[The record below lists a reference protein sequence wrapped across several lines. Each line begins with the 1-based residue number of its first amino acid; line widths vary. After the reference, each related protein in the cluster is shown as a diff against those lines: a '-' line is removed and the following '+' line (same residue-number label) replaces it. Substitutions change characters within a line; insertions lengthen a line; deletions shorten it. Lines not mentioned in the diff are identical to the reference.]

1 MLKVQKTS
9 FLTYFIIFIMK
20 KLSLLTLF
28 TLFISFNIHA
38 VELFDN
44 TPFDAEIKGLVIDYE
59 TDSPLEYAT
68 VSLFRL
74 QDSTLVSGVIT
85 DMQGAFSLKT
95 IPGKYYVLI
104 QFMGYKDEVI
114 NVTINNPRELIN
126 LGKIIMKPDSALLDE
141 VEIVAE
147 KSTMSMTL
155 DKRVFNVGKDVSSTA
170 GNAIE
175 VLDNIPSVNVDVE
188 GNVSLRG
195 DSGVQILVDGKVSG
209 LAGTSTQDA
218 LRSLQADMIEKIEVV
233 TNPSVRYD
241 AEGTAGII
249 NIVLKKDK
257 RKGFNASVDLRG
269 GFPVQWGEKF
279 FKEDFPFQTG
289 LGASFNYR
297 FKKFNVFAN
306 YNFNY
311 RDDISDGY
319 TITEYYEDVL
329 FDPILGNHDDAEQIT
344 EQYTYRNRNR
354 KGHNIR
360 GGFDYYFTDNDIL
373 TFSTMY
379 RQSKGHNTPAVTYID
394 NFPFEGLQNFSKRT
408 EDWFNDRPMMEYTL
422 SYDKYFGSKDNS
434 LKASVRYFQNSDTE
448 WSDIVDAEFL
458 TEEDLNNNN
467 PFSSIKQ
474 TTHTQ
479 ENQQNLQATIDF
491 VHHYGLSTVE
501 LGGKYT
507 GRWINNNMMVT
518 ENDSILTDYTHD
530 FDYNQQ
536 VAALYG
542 SYGREFGR
550 FSGQVGLRGEFTL
563 IDTYLKGANPSQ
575 GGNQQ
580 YFDIFPTGHL
590 NYSLT
595 EIDQI
600 QASYARRIRRP
611 WYGQM
616 APFHSFNDDRN
627 IRTGNPDLKP
637 IYTDS
642 YEMSY
647 LRFWDKGNINFTVYY
662 RHSTDVIRNFTTVIG
677 DVSYSRPENFG
688 ISDDYGIELVGSL
701 DIFKWWNLNGS
712 INFFKSNTVGDWN
725 DRHYT
730 TDSYNTFARLV
741 AKFRVK
747 NVCDFQITGRY
758 MGPREE
764 PLGYRDANYW
774 CDFAAS
780 RDVFNKNATIS
791 LNIRDV
797 FGSRQNGGESW
808 GDNFWQYSESTW
820 STTSV
825 TLNFNYRI
833 NQQQKKRMP
842 SNGDGGGDAYES
854 GEGMEY

>member
-1 MLKVQKTS
+1 
-9 FLTYFIIFIMK
+9 MK
-20 KLSLLTLF
+20 KITSLFLFVTL
-28 TLFISFNIHA
+28 LISSYNVFANETMSH
-38 VELFDN
+38 VE
-44 TPFDAEIKGLVIDYE
+44 PEIKGKVIDIE
-59 TDSPLEYAT
+59 TDEPLEYAT
-68 VSLFRL
+68 VSLFNSS
-74 QDSTLVSGVIT
+74 DSTLVTGVIT
-85 DMQGAFSLKT
+85 DMKGVFSLKAK
-95 IPGKYYVLI
+95 PGKYYIVV
-104 QFMGYKDEVI
+104 QFIGYESK
-114 NVTINNPRELIN
+114 TISIN
-126 LGKIIMKPDSALLDE
+126 LKDHISLGDIVMRPDSKLLEE
-141 VEIVAE
+141 VEVVAE

-209 LAGTSTQDA
+209 LAGVSTQDA
-218 LRSLQADMIEKIEVV
+218 LRSLQADMIERVEVV

-279 FKEDFPFQTG
+279 IKEDFPFQTG
-289 LGASFNYR
+289 LGASLNYR

-319 TITEYYEDVL
+319 NKTEYYGDEYGY
-329 FDPILGNHDDAEQIT
+329 DPLLENHDDAMQIT
-344 EQYTYRNRNR
+344 EQFTYRNRNR
-354 KGHNIR
+354 KGHNLR

-379 RQSKGHNTPAVTYID
+379 RQSKGHNTPSVTYID
-394 NFPFEGLQNFSKRT
+394 NFPFEGLQNFSRRT
-408 EDWFNDRPMMEYTL
+408 ENWFNDRPMMEYTL
-422 SYDKYFGSKDNS
+422 SYDKYFGSKENS
-434 LKASVRYFQNSDTE
+434 LKASVRYFSNSDTE

-458 TEEDLNNNN
+458 TEDDMNNNR
-467 PFSSIKQ
+467 PFFSVDQ
-474 TTHTQ
+474 YTHTQ
-479 ENQQNLQATIDF
+479 ENQQNLQATVDF
-491 VHHYGLSTVE
+491 IHHYGFSVVE

-507 GRWINNNMMVT
+507 GRWINNNVLVE
-518 ENDSILTDYTHD
+518 ENDSILQDYTHD
-530 FDYNQQ
+530 FNYNQQ
-536 VAALYG
+536 VAALYAI
-542 SYGREFGR
+542 YGREFGR
-550 FSGQVGLRGEFTL
+550 FSGQIGVRSEFTL
-563 IDTYLKGANPSQ
+563 IDTYLKDENQ
-575 GGNQQ
+575 RNNQQ
-580 YFDIFPTGHL
+580 YLDVFPTGHL

-595 EIDQI
+595 EVDQV

-616 APFHSFNDDRN
+616 APFSSFNDDRN
-627 IRTGNPDLKP
+627 IRKGNPALRP

-647 LRFWDKGNINFTVYY
+647 LRFWEKGNVNFTAYY
-662 RHSTDVIRNFTTVIG
+662 RHSTDVIRHFTTVIG
-677 DVSYSRPENFG
+677 DVAYSRPENFG
-688 ISDDYGIELVGSL
+688 TSDDYGLELVGSL
-701 DIFKWWNLNGS
+701 DIFKWWNINGS

-725 DRHYT
+725 GKHYT

-747 NVCDFQITGRY
+747 KVCDFQITGRY

-780 RDVFNKNATIS
+780 RDVFDKNATIS

-797 FGSRQNGGESW
+797 FGSRQHGGESW

-833 NQQQKKRMP
+833 NQQQKRRMP
-842 SNGDGGGDAYES
+842 GNGGES
-854 GEGMEY
+854 FEGGEGMEMEY

>member
-1 MLKVQKTS
+1 
-9 FLTYFIIFIMK
+9 MK
-20 KLSLLTLF
+20 KLSLVLIL
-28 TLFISFNIHA
+28 LISFILPINIVA
-38 VELFDN
+38 SE
-44 TPFDAEIKGLVIDYE
+44 TGTMSEGGEIKGKVIDTE
-59 TDSPLEYAT
+59 TDEPLEYAT
-68 VSLFRL
+68 VSLFHS
-74 QDSTLVSGVIT
+74 QDSTLVTGVIT
-85 DMQGAFSLKT
+85 DSKGLFSLKAK
-95 IPGKYYVLI
+95 PGKYYVVV
-104 QFMGYKDEVI
+104 QFMGYKDKTL
-114 NVTINNPRELIN
+114 NVNIKDNKTVVS
-126 LGKIIMKPDSALLDE
+126 LGEILMNTDAALLDE

-175 VLDNIPSVNVDVE
+175 VLDNIPSVNVDVD

-218 LRSLQADMIEKIEVV
+218 LRSLQADMIERIEVV

-269 GFPVQWGEKF
+269 GFPVKWGEKF
-279 FKEDFPFQTG
+279 FKENFPFQTG
-289 LGASFNYR
+289 IGASLNYR

-311 RDDISDGY
+311 RDDISEGY
-319 TITEYYEDVL
+319 SITEYYGGL
-329 FDPILGNHDDAEQIT
+329 IYDPILANHDDAEQIT
-344 EQYTYRNRNR
+344 EQLTYRNRNR

-360 GGFDYYFTDNDIL
+360 GGFDYYFTDDDIL
-373 TFSTMY
+373 TFSAMY
-379 RQSKGHNTPAVTYID
+379 RQSDGHNTPAVTYID
-394 NFPFEGLQNFSKRT
+394 KFPFQGINNYSLRT
-408 EDWFNDRPMMEYTL
+408 EDWFNERPMMEYTL

-434 LKASVRYFQNSDTE
+434 LKASVRYFTNSDTE

-467 PFSSIKQ
+467 PFYSINQ
-474 TTHTQ
+474 HTYAQ
-479 ENQQNLQATIDF
+479 ENQQNLQATVDY
-491 VHHYGLSTVE
+491 VRHYGLSVIE
-501 LGGKYT
+501 FGGKYT

-518 ENDSILTDYTHD
+518 ENDSILEDYTHD

-563 IDTYLKGANPSQ
+563 IDTYLTGTNS
-575 GGNQQ
+575 GSNQR
-580 YFDIFPTGHL
+580 YLNVFPTGHL

-595 EIDQI
+595 EVDQI

-616 APFHSFNDDRN
+616 APFSSFNDDRN

-637 IYTDS
+637 IFTDS
-642 YEMSY
+642 YEFSY
-647 LRFWDKGNINFTVYY
+647 LRFWERGNINFTAYY
-662 RHSTDVIRNFTTVIG
+662 RHSTDVIRNFTTVVG
-677 DVSYSRPENFG
+677 DISISRPENFG

-701 DIFKWWNLNGS
+701 DIFRWWNVNGS

-725 DRHYT
+725 GRHYT
-730 TDSYNTFARLV
+730 TDSYNTFARIV
-741 AKFRVK
+741 TKFRLK
-747 NVCDFQITGRY
+747 NICDFQISGRY

-764 PLGYRDANYW
+764 PLGYREANYW

-797 FGSRQNGGESW
+797 FGSRQHGGESW
-808 GDNFWQYSESTW
+808 GDNFWQYSESSW

-833 NQQQKKRMP
+833 NQQQNNKRRMQQ
-842 SNGDGGGDAYES
+842 NGGDSYES
-854 GEGMEY
+854 EGGEMEY

>member
-1 MLKVQKTS
+1 
-9 FLTYFIIFIMK
+9 MK
-20 KLSLLTLF
+20 KLSLVLIL
-28 TLFISFNIHA
+28 LISFILPINIVA
-38 VELFDN
+38 SE
-44 TPFDAEIKGLVIDYE
+44 TGTMSEGGEIKGKVIDTE
-59 TDSPLEYAT
+59 TDEPLEYAT
-68 VSLFRL
+68 VSLFHS
-74 QDSTLVSGVIT
+74 QDSTLVTGVIT
-85 DMQGAFSLKT
+85 DSKGLFSLKAK
-95 IPGKYYVLI
+95 PGKYYVVV
-104 QFMGYKDEVI
+104 QFMGYKDKTL
-114 NVTINNPRELIN
+114 NVNIKDNKTVVS
-126 LGKIIMKPDSALLDE
+126 LGEILMNTDAALLDE

-175 VLDNIPSVNVDVE
+175 VLDNIPSVNVDVD

-218 LRSLQADMIEKIEVV
+218 LRSLQADMIERIEVV

-289 LGASFNYR
+289 IGASLNYR

-311 RDDISDGY
+311 RDDISEGY
-319 TITEYYEDVL
+319 SITEYYGDL
-329 FDPILGNHDDAEQIT
+329 IYDPILGNHDDAEQIT
-344 EQYTYRNRNR
+344 EQLTYRNRNR
-354 KGHNIR
+354 KGHNLR
-360 GGFDYYFTDNDIL
+360 GGFDYYFTDDDIL
-373 TFSTMY
+373 TFSAMY
-379 RQSKGHNTPAVTYID
+379 RQSDGHNTPAVTYID
-394 NFPFEGLQNFSKRT
+394 KFPFQGINNYSLRT
-408 EDWFNDRPMMEYTL
+408 EDWFNERPMMEYTL

-434 LKASVRYFQNSDTE
+434 LKASVRYFTNSDTE

-467 PFSSIKQ
+467 PFYSINQ
-474 TTHTQ
+474 HTYAQ
-479 ENQQNLQATIDF
+479 ENQQNLQATVDY
-491 VHHYGLSTVE
+491 VRHYGLSVIE
-501 LGGKYT
+501 FGGKYT

-518 ENDSILTDYTHD
+518 ENDSILEDYTHD

-563 IDTYLKGANPSQ
+563 IDTYLTGSNS
-575 GGNQQ
+575 GSNQK
-580 YFDIFPTGHL
+580 YLNVFPTGHL

-595 EIDQI
+595 EVDQI

-616 APFHSFNDDRN
+616 APFSSFNDDRN

-637 IYTDS
+637 IFTDS
-642 YEMSY
+642 YEFSY
-647 LRFWDKGNINFTVYY
+647 LRFWERGNINFTAYY
-662 RHSTDVIRNFTTVIG
+662 RHSTDVIRNFTTVVG
-677 DVSYSRPENFG
+677 DISISRPENFG

-701 DIFKWWNLNGS
+701 DIFKWWNVNGS

-725 DRHYT
+725 GRHYT
-730 TDSYNTFARLV
+730 TDSYNTFARIV
-741 AKFRVK
+741 TKFRLK
-747 NVCDFQITGRY
+747 NICDFQISGRY

-764 PLGYRDANYW
+764 PLGYREANYW

-797 FGSRQNGGESW
+797 FGSRQHGGESW
-808 GDNFWQYSESTW
+808 GDNFWQYSESSW

-833 NQQQKKRMP
+833 NQQQNNKRRMQQ
-842 SNGDGGGDAYES
+842 NGGDSYES
-854 GEGMEY
+854 EGGEMEY

>member
-1 MLKVQKTS
+1 
-9 FLTYFIIFIMK
+9 MK
-20 KLSLLTLF
+20 KITSLFILLTL
-28 TLFISFNIHA
+28 LISSYTINATEIEA
-38 VELFDN
+38 PAE
-44 TPFDAEIKGLVIDYE
+44 PEIKGKIIDME
-59 TDSPLEYAT
+59 TDGPLEYAT
-68 VSLFRL
+68 VSLFNS
-74 QDSTLVSGVIT
+74 QDSTLVTGVIT
-85 DMQGAFSLKT
+85 DSKGNFSLKAK
-95 IPGKYYVLI
+95 PGKYYVVL
-104 QFMGYKDEVI
+104 QFIGYESK
-114 NVTINNPRELIN
+114 TININ
-126 LGKIIMKPDSALLDE
+126 LKNNISLGYIVLRPDSALLEE
-141 VEIVAE
+141 VEVVAE
-147 KSTMSMTL
+147 KSTMTMTL

-209 LAGTSTQDA
+209 LAGVSTQDA

-257 RKGFNASVDLRG
+257 RKGLNASVDLRG

-289 LGASFNYR
+289 LGASVNYR

-319 TITEYYEDVL
+319 TLTEYYNGDYDY
-329 FDPILGNHDDAEQIT
+329 DPTIENHDDATQIT
-344 EQYTYRNRNR
+344 EQLTYRNRNR
-354 KGHNIR
+354 KGHNVR

-373 TFSTMY
+373 TFSTMF
-379 RQSKGHNTPAVTYID
+379 RQSKGHNLPSVTYID
-394 NFPFEGLQNFSKRT
+394 NFPFENIQNFSRRT
-408 EDWFNDRPMMEYTL
+408 ENWYNDRPMMEYTL

-434 LKASVRYFQNSDTE
+434 LKASVRYFNNSDTE

-458 TEEDLNNNN
+458 TQDDMDNDIPSL
-467 PFSSIKQ
+467 SINQ
-474 TTHTQ
+474 HTQTQ
-479 ENQQNLQATIDF
+479 ENQENLQATVDF
-491 VHHYGLSTVE
+491 VHRYGFSVVE

-518 ENDSILTDYTHD
+518 ENGITLEDYTHD

-550 FSGQVGLRGEFTL
+550 FSGQIGMRYEFTL
-563 IDTYLKGANPSQ
+563 IDTYLKGTNS
-575 GGNQQ
+575 GNNQN
-580 YFDIFPTGHL
+580 YHDIFPTGHL

-595 EIDQI
+595 EVDQI

-627 IRTGNPDLKP
+627 IRTGNPELKP
-637 IYTDS
+637 VYTDS
-642 YEMSY
+642 YEFSY
-647 LRFWDKGNINFTVYY
+647 LRFWEKGNINFTTYY
-662 RHSTDVIRNFTTVIG
+662 RHSTDVIRQFTTVI
-677 DVSYSRPENFG
+677 DDISYSRPENFG
-688 ISDDYGIELVGSL
+688 ISDDYGVELVASL
-701 DIFKWWNLNGS
+701 DIFKWWNINGS

-725 DRHYT
+725 NRHYT

-741 AKFRVK
+741 TKFRIK
-747 NVCDFQITGRY
+747 NVCDLQITGRY

-797 FGSRQNGGESW
+797 FGSRQHGGESW

-833 NQQQKKRMP
+833 NQQQNKRRMP
-842 SNGDGGGDAYES
+842 SSPSGDGDSYE
-854 GEGMEY
+854 GEMEY

>member
-1 MLKVQKTS
+1 
-9 FLTYFIIFIMK
+9 MK
-20 KLSLLTLF
+20 KISLVFILL
-28 TLFISFNIHA
+28 ISFILPTNIVA
-38 VELFDN
+38 SE
-44 TPFDAEIKGLVIDYE
+44 TGSMSEGGEIKGKVIDTE
-59 TDSPLEYAT
+59 TDEPLEYAT
-68 VSLFRL
+68 VSLFHS
-74 QDSTLVSGVIT
+74 QDSTLVTGVIT
-85 DMQGAFSLKT
+85 DSNGLFSLKAK
-95 IPGKYYVLI
+95 PGKYYVVV
-104 QFMGYKDEVI
+104 QFMGYKDKTL
-114 NVTINNPRELIN
+114 NVNIKDNKTVVS
-126 LGKIIMKPDSALLDE
+126 LGEILMNTDAALLDE

-175 VLDNIPSVNVDVE
+175 VLDNIPSVNVDVD

-218 LRSLQADMIEKIEVV
+218 LRSLQADMIERIEVV

-289 LGASFNYR
+289 IGASLNYR

-311 RDDISDGY
+311 RDDISEGY
-319 TITEYYEDVL
+319 SITEYYGDL
-329 FDPILGNHDDAEQIT
+329 IYDPILANHDDAEQIT
-344 EQYTYRNRNR
+344 EQLTYRNRNR

-360 GGFDYYFTDNDIL
+360 GGFDYYFTDDDIL
-373 TFSTMY
+373 TFSAMY
-379 RQSKGHNTPAVTYID
+379 RQSDGHNTPAVTYID
-394 NFPFEGLQNFSKRT
+394 KFPFQGINNYSLRT
-408 EDWFNDRPMMEYTL
+408 EDWFNERPMMEYTL

-434 LKASVRYFQNSDTE
+434 LKASVRYFTNSDTE

-467 PFSSIKQ
+467 PFYSINQ
-474 TTHTQ
+474 HTYAQ
-479 ENQQNLQATIDF
+479 ENQQNLQATVDY
-491 VHHYGLSTVE
+491 VRHYGLSVIE

-518 ENDSILTDYTHD
+518 ENDSILEDYTHD

-563 IDTYLKGANPSQ
+563 IDTYLTGTNS
-575 GGNQQ
+575 GSNQR
-580 YFDIFPTGHL
+580 YLNVFPTGHL

-595 EIDQI
+595 EVDQI

-616 APFHSFNDDRN
+616 APFSSFNDDRN

-637 IYTDS
+637 IFTDS
-642 YEMSY
+642 YEFSY
-647 LRFWDKGNINFTVYY
+647 LRFWERGNINFTAYY
-662 RHSTDVIRNFTTVIG
+662 RHSTDVIRNFTTVVG
-677 DVSYSRPENFG
+677 DISISRPENFG

-701 DIFKWWNLNGS
+701 DIFNWWNVNGS

-725 DRHYT
+725 GRHYT
-730 TDSYNTFARLV
+730 TDSYNTFARIV
-741 AKFRVK
+741 TKFRLK
-747 NVCDFQITGRY
+747 NICDFQISGRY

-764 PLGYRDANYW
+764 PLGYREANYW

-797 FGSRQNGGESW
+797 FGSRQHGGESW
-808 GDNFWQYSESTW
+808 GDNFWQYSESSW

-833 NQQQKKRMP
+833 NQQQNNKRRMQQ
-842 SNGDGGGDAYES
+842 NGGDSYES
-854 GEGMEY
+854 ENGEMEY

>member
-1 MLKVQKTS
+1 
-9 FLTYFIIFIMK
+9 MK
-20 KLSLLTLF
+20 KITSLFILLTL
-28 TLFISFNIHA
+28 LISSYTINATEIEA
-38 VELFDN
+38 PAE
-44 TPFDAEIKGLVIDYE
+44 PEIKGKVIDME
-59 TDSPLEYAT
+59 TDGPLEYAT
-68 VSLFRL
+68 VSLFNS
-74 QDSTLVSGVIT
+74 QDSTLVTGVIT
-85 DMQGAFSLKT
+85 DSKGNFSLKAK
-95 IPGKYYVLI
+95 PGKYYVVL
-104 QFMGYKDEVI
+104 QFIGYESK
-114 NVTINNPRELIN
+114 TININ
-126 LGKIIMKPDSALLDE
+126 LKNNISLGDIVLRPDSALLEE
-141 VEIVAE
+141 VEVVAE
-147 KSTMSMTL
+147 KSTMTMTL

-209 LAGTSTQDA
+209 LAGVSTQDA

-257 RKGFNASVDLRG
+257 RKGLNASVDLRG

-289 LGASFNYR
+289 LGASVNYR

-319 TITEYYEDVL
+319 TLTEYYNGDYDY
-329 FDPILGNHDDAEQIT
+329 DPTIENHDDATQIT
-344 EQYTYRNRNR
+344 EQFTYRNRNH
-354 KGHNIR
+354 KGHNVR

-373 TFSTMY
+373 TFSTMF
-379 RQSKGHNTPAVTYID
+379 RQSKGHNLPSVTYID
-394 NFPFEGLQNFSKRT
+394 NFPFENIQNFSRRT
-408 EDWFNDRPMMEYTL
+408 ENWYNDRPMMEYTL

-434 LKASVRYFQNSDTE
+434 LKASVRYFNNSDTE

-458 TEEDLNNNN
+458 TQDDMDNDIPSL
-467 PFSSIKQ
+467 SINQ
-474 TTHTQ
+474 HTQTQ
-479 ENQQNLQATIDF
+479 ENQENLQATLDF
-491 VHHYGLSTVE
+491 VHRYGFSVVE

-518 ENDSILTDYTHD
+518 ENGITLEDYTHD

-550 FSGQVGLRGEFTL
+550 FSGQIGMRYEFTL
-563 IDTYLKGANPSQ
+563 IDTYLKGTNS
-575 GGNQQ
+575 GNNQN
-580 YFDIFPTGHL
+580 YHDIFPTGHL

-595 EIDQI
+595 EVDQI

-627 IRTGNPDLKP
+627 IRTGNPELKP
-637 IYTDS
+637 VYTDS
-642 YEMSY
+642 YEFSY
-647 LRFWDKGNINFTVYY
+647 LRFWEKGNINFTTYY
-662 RHSTDVIRNFTTVIG
+662 RHSTDVIRQFTTVI
-677 DVSYSRPENFG
+677 DDISYSRPENFG
-688 ISDDYGIELVGSL
+688 ISDDYGVELVASL
-701 DIFKWWNLNGS
+701 DIFKWWNINGS

-725 DRHYT
+725 NRHYT

-741 AKFRVK
+741 TKFRIK
-747 NVCDFQITGRY
+747 NVCDLQITGRY

-797 FGSRQNGGESW
+797 FGSRQHGGESW

-833 NQQQKKRMP
+833 NQQQNKRRMP
-842 SNGDGGGDAYES
+842 SSPSSDVDSYE
-854 GEGMEY
+854 GEMEY

>member
-1 MLKVQKTS
+1 
-9 FLTYFIIFIMK
+9 MK
-20 KLSLLTLF
+20 KITSLFLLLALLTL
-28 TLFISFNIHA
+28 SYNIFATEVVSHA
-38 VELFDN
+38 E
-44 TPFDAEIKGLVIDYE
+44 PEIKGKVIDVE
-59 TDSPLEYAT
+59 TDGPLEYAT
-68 VSLFRL
+68 VSLFSS
-74 QDSTLVSGVIT
+74 QDSTLVTGVIT
-85 DMQGAFSLKT
+85 DMKGEFSLKT
-95 IPGKYYVLI
+95 KPGKYYVVI
-104 QFMGYKDEVI
+104 QFMGYEPK
-114 NVTINNPRELIN
+114 TININ
-126 LGKIIMKPDSALLDE
+126 LKEKVNLGNIVMRPDSALLEE
-141 VEIVAE
+141 VEVVAE
-147 KSTMSMTL
+147 KSTMTMTL

-209 LAGTSTQDA
+209 LAGVSTQDA

-279 FKEDFPFQTG
+279 IKEDFPFQTG
-289 LGASFNYR
+289 VGTSFNYR

-319 TITEYYEDVL
+319 TMTEYFEDCM
-329 FDPILGNHDDAEQIT
+329 FDPTLKNHDDATQIT
-344 EQYTYRNRNR
+344 EQLTYRNRNR
-354 KGHNIR
+354 KGHNLR
-360 GGFDYYFTDNDIL
+360 GGFDYYFTDDDIL

-379 RQSKGHNTPAVTYID
+379 RQSKGHNTPSVTYID
-394 NFPFEGLQNFSKRT
+394 NFPFDGLQNFSRRT
-408 EDWFNDRPMMEYTL
+408 ENWFNDRPMMEYTL
-422 SYDKYFGSKDNS
+422 SYDKYFGTKDNS
-434 LKASVRYFQNSDTE
+434 LKASVRYFTNSDTE

-458 TEEDLNNNN
+458 TQEDMDLNI
-467 PFSSIKQ
+467 PSFSVNQ
-474 TTHTQ
+474 HTHAQ
-479 ENQQNLQATIDF
+479 ENQQNLQATVDF
-491 VHHYGLSTVE
+491 VHHYGFSVVE

-507 GRWINNNMMVT
+507 NQLINNNLMVT
-518 ENDSILTDYTHD
+518 ENDAVLTDYTHD

-536 VAALYG
+536 VAALYAI
-542 SYGREFGR
+542 YGREFGR
-550 FSGQVGLRGEFTL
+550 FSGQVGLRSEFTL
-563 IDTYLKGANPSQ
+563 IDTYLKDTEERNDQ
-575 GGNQQ
+575 K
-580 YFDIFPTGHL
+580 YFDFFPTGHL

-595 EIDQI
+595 EVDQI

-611 WYGQM
+611 WYHQM

-627 IRTGNPDLKP
+627 IRMGNPALKP

-647 LRFWDKGNINFTVYY
+647 LRFWDKGNINFTAYY
-662 RHSTDVIRNFTTVIG
+662 RHSTDVIRHFTTVVG

-688 ISDDYGIELVGSL
+688 ISDDYGLELVGSL

-725 DRHYT
+725 GRHYV

-741 AKFRVK
+741 AKFRFK
-747 NVCDFQITGRY
+747 KVCDFQITGRY

-780 RDVFNKNATIS
+780 RDILDRNATIS

-797 FGSRQNGGESW
+797 FGSRQHGGESW

-833 NQQQKKRMP
+833 NQNQNKRRMP
-842 SNGDGGGDAYES
+842 QGNGGGEGFDGG
-854 GEGMEY
+854 EGAEMEY

>member
-1 MLKVQKTS
+1 
-9 FLTYFIIFIMK
+9 MK
-20 KLSLLTLF
+20 KITSLFILLTL
-28 TLFISFNIHA
+28 LISSYTINATEIEA
-38 VELFDN
+38 PAE
-44 TPFDAEIKGLVIDYE
+44 PEIKGKIIDME
-59 TDSPLEYAT
+59 TDGPLEYAT
-68 VSLFRL
+68 VSLFNS
-74 QDSTLVSGVIT
+74 QDSTLVTGVIT
-85 DMQGAFSLKT
+85 DSKGNFSLKAK
-95 IPGKYYVLI
+95 PGKYYVVL
-104 QFMGYKDEVI
+104 QFIGYESK
-114 NVTINNPRELIN
+114 TININ
-126 LGKIIMKPDSALLDE
+126 LKNNISLGDIVLRPDSALLEE
-141 VEIVAE
+141 VEVVAE
-147 KSTMSMTL
+147 KSTMTMTL

-209 LAGTSTQDA
+209 LAGVSTQDA

-257 RKGFNASVDLRG
+257 RKGLNASVDLRG

-289 LGASFNYR
+289 LGASVNYR

-319 TITEYYEDVL
+319 TLTKYFNGDYDY
-329 FDPILGNHDDAEQIT
+329 DPTIENHDDATQIT
-344 EQYTYRNRNR
+344 EQLTYRNRNR
-354 KGHNIR
+354 KGHNVR

-373 TFSTMY
+373 TFSTMF
-379 RQSKGHNTPAVTYID
+379 RQSKGHNTPSVTYID
-394 NFPFEGLQNFSKRT
+394 NFPFENIQNFSRRT
-408 EDWFNDRPMMEYTL
+408 ENWYNDRPMMEYTL

-434 LKASVRYFQNSDTE
+434 LKASVRYFNNSDTE

-458 TEEDLNNNN
+458 TQDDMDNDIPSL
-467 PFSSIKQ
+467 SINQ
-474 TTHTQ
+474 HTQTQ
-479 ENQQNLQATIDF
+479 ENQENLQATVDF
-491 VHHYGLSTVE
+491 VHRYGFSVVE

-518 ENDSILTDYTHD
+518 ENGITLEDYTHD

-550 FSGQVGLRGEFTL
+550 FSGQIGMRYEFTL
-563 IDTYLKGANPSQ
+563 IDTYLKGTNS
-575 GGNQQ
+575 GNNQN
-580 YFDIFPTGHL
+580 YHDIFPTGHL

-595 EIDQI
+595 EVDQI

-627 IRTGNPDLKP
+627 IRTGNPELKP
-637 IYTDS
+637 VYTDS
-642 YEMSY
+642 YEFSY
-647 LRFWDKGNINFTVYY
+647 LRFWEKGNINFTTYY
-662 RHSTDVIRNFTTVIG
+662 RHSTDVIRQFTTVI
-677 DVSYSRPENFG
+677 DDISYSRPENFG
-688 ISDDYGIELVGSL
+688 ISDDYGVELVASL
-701 DIFKWWNLNGS
+701 DIFKWWNINVS

-725 DRHYT
+725 NRHYT

-741 AKFRVK
+741 TKFRIN
-747 NVCDFQITGRY
+747 NVCDLQITGRY

-797 FGSRQNGGESW
+797 FGSRQHGGESW
-808 GDNFWQYSESTW
+808 GDTFWQYSESTW

-833 NQQQKKRMP
+833 NQQQNKRRMP
-842 SNGDGGGDAYES
+842 SSPSGDVDSYE
-854 GEGMEY
+854 GEMEY

>member
-1 MLKVQKTS
+1 
-9 FLTYFIIFIMK
+9 MK
-20 KLSLLTLF
+20 KLSLVLIL
-28 TLFISFNIHA
+28 LISFILPINIVA
-38 VELFDN
+38 SE
-44 TPFDAEIKGLVIDYE
+44 TGTMSEGGEIKGKVIDTE
-59 TDSPLEYAT
+59 TDEPLEYAT
-68 VSLFRL
+68 VSLFHS
-74 QDSTLVSGVIT
+74 QDSTLVTGVIT
-85 DMQGAFSLKT
+85 DSKGLFSLKAK
-95 IPGKYYVLI
+95 PGKYYVVV
-104 QFMGYKDEVI
+104 QFMGYKDKTL
-114 NVTINNPRELIN
+114 NVNIKDNKTVVS
-126 LGKIIMKPDSALLDE
+126 LGEILMNTDAALLDE

-175 VLDNIPSVNVDVE
+175 VLDNIPSVNVDVD

-218 LRSLQADMIEKIEVV
+218 LRSLQADMIERIEVV

-269 GFPVQWGEKF
+269 GFPVKWGEKF

-289 LGASFNYR
+289 IGASLNYR

-311 RDDISDGY
+311 RDDISEGY
-319 TITEYYEDVL
+319 SITEYYGDL
-329 FDPILGNHDDAEQIT
+329 IYDPILANHDDAEQIT
-344 EQYTYRNRNR
+344 EQLTYRNRNR

-360 GGFDYYFTDNDIL
+360 GGFDYYFTDDDIL
-373 TFSTMY
+373 TFSAMY
-379 RQSKGHNTPAVTYID
+379 RQSDGHNTPAVTYID
-394 NFPFEGLQNFSKRT
+394 KFPFQGINNYSLRT
-408 EDWFNDRPMMEYTL
+408 EDWFNERPMMEYTL

-434 LKASVRYFQNSDTE
+434 LKASVRYFTNSDTE

-467 PFSSIKQ
+467 PFYSINQ
-474 TTHTQ
+474 HTYAQ
-479 ENQQNLQATIDF
+479 ENQQNLQATVDY
-491 VHHYGLSTVE
+491 VRHYGLSVIE
-501 LGGKYT
+501 FGGKYT

-518 ENDSILTDYTHD
+518 ENDSILEDYTHD

-563 IDTYLKGANPSQ
+563 IDTYLTGSNS
-575 GGNQQ
+575 GSNQK
-580 YFDIFPTGHL
+580 YLNVFPTGHL

-595 EIDQI
+595 EVDQI

-616 APFHSFNDDRN
+616 APFSSFNDDRN

-637 IYTDS
+637 IFTDS
-642 YEMSY
+642 YEFSY
-647 LRFWDKGNINFTVYY
+647 LRFWERGNINFTAYY
-662 RHSTDVIRNFTTVIG
+662 RHSTDVIRNFTTVVG
-677 DVSYSRPENFG
+677 DISISRPENFG

-701 DIFKWWNLNGS
+701 DIFRWWNVNGS

-725 DRHYT
+725 GRHYT
-730 TDSYNTFARLV
+730 TDSYNTFARIV
-741 AKFRVK
+741 TKFRLK
-747 NVCDFQITGRY
+747 NICDFQISGRY

-764 PLGYRDANYW
+764 PLGYREANYW

-797 FGSRQNGGESW
+797 FGSRQHGGESW
-808 GDNFWQYSESTW
+808 GDNFWQYSESSW

-833 NQQQKKRMP
+833 NQQQNNKRRMQQ
-842 SNGDGGGDAYES
+842 NGGDSYES
-854 GEGMEY
+854 EGGEMEY

>member
-1 MLKVQKTS
+1 
-9 FLTYFIIFIMK
+9 MK
-20 KLSLLTLF
+20 KLSLVLIL
-28 TLFISFNIHA
+28 LISFILPINIVA
-38 VELFDN
+38 SE
-44 TPFDAEIKGLVIDYE
+44 TGTMSEGGEIKGKVIDTE
-59 TDSPLEYAT
+59 TDEPLEYAT
-68 VSLFRL
+68 VSLFHS
-74 QDSTLVSGVIT
+74 QDSTLVTGVIT
-85 DMQGAFSLKT
+85 DSKGLFSLKAK
-95 IPGKYYVLI
+95 PGKYYVVV
-104 QFMGYKDEVI
+104 QFMGYKDKTL
-114 NVTINNPRELIN
+114 NVNIKDNKTVVS
-126 LGKIIMKPDSALLDE
+126 LGEILMNTDAALLDE

-175 VLDNIPSVNVDVE
+175 VLDNIPSVNVDVD

-218 LRSLQADMIEKIEVV
+218 LRSLQADMIERIEVV

-289 LGASFNYR
+289 IGASLNYR

-311 RDDISDGY
+311 RDDISEGY
-319 TITEYYEDVL
+319 SITEYYGDL
-329 FDPILGNHDDAEQIT
+329 IYDPILGNHDDAEQIT
-344 EQYTYRNRNR
+344 EQLTYRNRNR

-360 GGFDYYFTDNDIL
+360 GGFDYYFTDDDIL
-373 TFSTMY
+373 TFSAMY
-379 RQSKGHNTPAVTYID
+379 RQSDGHNTPAVTYID
-394 NFPFEGLQNFSKRT
+394 KFPFQGINNYSLRT
-408 EDWFNDRPMMEYTL
+408 EDWFNERPMMEYTL

-434 LKASVRYFQNSDTE
+434 LKASVRYFTNSDTE

-467 PFSSIKQ
+467 PFYSINQ
-474 TTHTQ
+474 HTYAQ
-479 ENQQNLQATIDF
+479 ENQQNLQATVDY
-491 VHHYGLSTVE
+491 VRHYGLSVIE
-501 LGGKYT
+501 FGGKYT

-518 ENDSILTDYTHD
+518 ENDSILEDYTHD

-563 IDTYLKGANPSQ
+563 IDTYLTGTNS
-575 GGNQQ
+575 GSNQR
-580 YFDIFPTGHL
+580 YLNVFPTGHL

-595 EIDQI
+595 EVDQI

-616 APFHSFNDDRN
+616 APFSSFNDDRN

-637 IYTDS
+637 IFTDS
-642 YEMSY
+642 YEFSY
-647 LRFWDKGNINFTVYY
+647 LRFWERGNINFTAYY
-662 RHSTDVIRNFTTVIG
+662 RHSTDVIRNFTTVVG
-677 DVSYSRPENFG
+677 DISISRPENFG

-701 DIFKWWNLNGS
+701 DIFKWWNVNGS

-725 DRHYT
+725 GRHYT
-730 TDSYNTFARLV
+730 TDSYNTFARIV
-741 AKFRVK
+741 TKFRLK
-747 NVCDFQITGRY
+747 NICDFQISGRY

-764 PLGYRDANYW
+764 PLGYREANYW

-797 FGSRQNGGESW
+797 FGSRQHGGESW
-808 GDNFWQYSESTW
+808 GDNFWQYSESSW

-833 NQQQKKRMP
+833 NQQQNNKRRMQQ
-842 SNGDGGGDAYES
+842 NGGDSYES
-854 GEGMEY
+854 EGGEMEY

>member
-1 MLKVQKTS
+1 
-9 FLTYFIIFIMK
+9 MK
-20 KLSLLTLF
+20 KITSLFLLLALLTL
-28 TLFISFNIHA
+28 SYNIFATEVVSHA
-38 VELFDN
+38 E
-44 TPFDAEIKGLVIDYE
+44 PEIKGKVIDIE
-59 TDSPLEYAT
+59 TDGPLEYAT
-68 VSLFRL
+68 VSLFSS
-74 QDSTLVSGVIT
+74 QDSTLVTGVIT
-85 DMQGAFSLKT
+85 DMKGEFSLKT
-95 IPGKYYVLI
+95 KPGKYYVVI
-104 QFMGYKDEVI
+104 QFMGYEPK
-114 NVTINNPRELIN
+114 TININ
-126 LGKIIMKPDSALLDE
+126 LKEKVNLGNIVMRPDSALLEE
-141 VEIVAE
+141 VEVVAE
-147 KSTMSMTL
+147 KSTMTMTL

-209 LAGTSTQDA
+209 LAGVSTQDA

-279 FKEDFPFQTG
+279 IKEDFPFQTG
-289 LGASFNYR
+289 VGTSFNYR

-319 TITEYYEDVL
+319 TMTEYFEDCM
-329 FDPILGNHDDAEQIT
+329 FDPTLKNHDDATQIT
-344 EQYTYRNRNR
+344 EQLTYRNRNR
-354 KGHNIR
+354 KGHNLR
-360 GGFDYYFTDNDIL
+360 GGFDYYFTDDDIL

-379 RQSKGHNTPAVTYID
+379 RQSKGHNTPSVTYID
-394 NFPFEGLQNFSKRT
+394 NFPFDGLQNFSRRT
-408 EDWFNDRPMMEYTL
+408 ENWFNDRPMMEYTL
-422 SYDKYFGSKDNS
+422 SYDKYFGTKDNS
-434 LKASVRYFQNSDTE
+434 LKASVRYFTNSDTE

-458 TEEDLNNNN
+458 TQEDMDLNI
-467 PFSSIKQ
+467 PSFSINQ
-474 TTHTQ
+474 HTHAQ
-479 ENQQNLQATIDF
+479 ENQQNLQATVDF
-491 VHHYGLSTVE
+491 VHHYGFSVVE

-507 GRWINNNMMVT
+507 NQLINNNLMVT
-518 ENDSILTDYTHD
+518 ENDIILTDYTHD

-536 VAALYG
+536 VAALYAI
-542 SYGREFGR
+542 YGREFGR
-550 FSGQVGLRGEFTL
+550 FSGQVGLRSELTI
-563 IDTYLKGANPSQ
+563 IDTYLKDTEERNDQ
-575 GGNQQ
+575 K
-580 YFDIFPTGHL
+580 YFDFFPTGHL

-595 EIDQI
+595 EVDQI

-611 WYGQM
+611 WYHQM

-627 IRTGNPDLKP
+627 IRMGNPALKP

-647 LRFWDKGNINFTVYY
+647 LRFWDKGNINFTAYY
-662 RHSTDVIRNFTTVIG
+662 RHSTDVIRHFTTVVG

-688 ISDDYGIELVGSL
+688 ISDDYGLELVGSL

-725 DRHYT
+725 GRHYV

-741 AKFRVK
+741 AKFRFK
-747 NVCDFQITGRY
+747 KVCDFQITGRY

-780 RDVFNKNATIS
+780 RDILNRNATIS

-797 FGSRQNGGESW
+797 FGSRQHGGESW

-833 NQQQKKRMP
+833 NQQQKRRMP
-842 SNGDGGGDAYES
+842 QPSSGGGDSYEG
-854 GEGMEY
+854 GEGMEMY

>member
-1 MLKVQKTS
+1 
-9 FLTYFIIFIMK
+9 MK
-20 KLSLLTLF
+20 KITLLFLVFSLSILSYNVFATDLE
-28 TLFISFNIHA
+28 SSK
-38 VELFDN
+38 EFD
-44 TPFDAEIKGLVIDYE
+44 IKGKVIDTE
-59 TDSPLEYAT
+59 TGGPLEYAT
-68 VSLFRL
+68 VSLFYS
-74 QDSTLVSGVIT
+74 QDSTFVNGVIT
-85 DMQGAFSLKT
+85 DMKGAFSLKAKA
-95 IPGKYYVLI
+95 GKYYIVV
-104 QFMGYKDEVI
+104 QFIGYETKTV
-114 NVTINNPRELIN
+114 NIN
-126 LGKIIMKPDSALLDE
+126 LKDDITLGNIMMRPDSAMLDE
-141 VEIVAE
+141 VEVVAE

-175 VLDNIPSVNVDVE
+175 VLDNIPSVNVDVD

-209 LAGTSTQDA
+209 LAGMSTQDA

-289 LGASFNYR
+289 VGASLNYR
-297 FKKFNVFAN
+297 FKRVNVFAN

-319 TITEYYEDVL
+319 TMTEYFNGDYGY
-329 FDPILGNHDDAEQIT
+329 DPMIENHDDATQIT

-354 KGHNIR
+354 KGHNVR
-360 GGFDYYFTDNDIL
+360 AGFDYYFTDNDIL
-373 TFSTMY
+373 TFSTMF
-379 RQSKGHNTPAVTYID
+379 RQSRGYNTPSVTYID
-394 NFPFEGLQNFSKRT
+394 NFPFEGLKNFSRRT

-422 SYDKYFGSKDNS
+422 SYDKYFGTKDNS
-434 LKASVRYFQNSDTE
+434 LKASVRYFNNTDRE
-448 WSDIVDAEFL
+448 WSDIVDAEFWN
-458 TEEDLNNNN
+458 EDSLNNNI
-467 PFSSIKQ
+467 PYFSVNQYTDAK
-474 TTHTQ
+474 
-479 ENQQNLQATIDF
+479 EYQQNLQATVDF
-491 VHHYGLSTVE
+491 VNHYGLSTVE

-507 GRWINNNMMVT
+507 GRFINNNMMVK
-518 ENDSILTDYTHD
+518 EDDVILEDYTHD
-530 FDYNQQ
+530 FNYNQQ

-550 FSGQVGLRGEFTL
+550 FSGQLGLRTEFTY
-563 IDTYLKGANPSQ
+563 IDAYMKDDADKNKP
-575 GGNQQ
+575 QQ
-580 YFDIFPTGHL
+580 YLDFFPTGHL
-590 NYSLT
+590 NFKLT
-595 EIDQI
+595 EIDQL

-637 IYTDS
+637 VYTDS

-647 LRFWDKGNINFTVYY
+647 LRFWEKGNINFTAYY
-662 RHSTDVIRNFTTVIG
+662 RHSTDVIRNFTTVI
-677 DVSYSRPENFG
+677 DDISYSRPENFG
-688 ISDDYGIELVGSL
+688 ISDDYGLELVGSL
-701 DIFKWWNLNGS
+701 DVFKWWNLNGS
-712 INFFKSNTVGDWN
+712 INFFRSNTVGDWN

-730 TDSYNTFARLV
+730 TESYNTFARLV
-741 AKFRVK
+741 TKFRVK

-758 MGPREE
+758 MGPHEE

-797 FGSRQNGGESW
+797 FGSRQHGGESW

-820 STTSV
+820 STTTV
-825 TLNFNYRI
+825 TINFNYRI
-833 NQQQKKRMP
+833 NQQQNKRRMP
-842 SNGDGGGDAYES
+842 SSPSGDGDSYE
-854 GEGMEY
+854 GEMEY

>member
-1 MLKVQKTS
+1 
-9 FLTYFIIFIMK
+9 MK
-20 KLSLLTLF
+20 KITSLFLLLALLTL
-28 TLFISFNIHA
+28 SYNIFATEVVSHA
-38 VELFDN
+38 E
-44 TPFDAEIKGLVIDYE
+44 PEIKGKVIDVE
-59 TDSPLEYAT
+59 TDGPLEYAT
-68 VSLFRL
+68 VSLFSS
-74 QDSTLVSGVIT
+74 QDSTLVTGVIT
-85 DMQGAFSLKT
+85 DMKGEFSLKT
-95 IPGKYYVLI
+95 KPGKYYVVI
-104 QFMGYKDEVI
+104 QFMGYEPK
-114 NVTINNPRELIN
+114 TININ
-126 LGKIIMKPDSALLDE
+126 LKEKVNLGNIVMRPDSALLEE
-141 VEIVAE
+141 VEVVAE
-147 KSTMSMTL
+147 KSTMTMTL

-209 LAGTSTQDA
+209 LAGVSTQDA

-279 FKEDFPFQTG
+279 IKEDFPFQTG
-289 LGASFNYR
+289 IGTSFNYR

-319 TITEYYEDVL
+319 TMTEYFEDCMY
-329 FDPILGNHDDAEQIT
+329 DPTLKNHDDATQIT
-344 EQYTYRNRNR
+344 EQLTYRNRNR

-379 RQSKGHNTPAVTYID
+379 RQSKGHNTPSVTYID
-394 NFPFEGLQNFSKRT
+394 NFPYVGLQNFSRRT
-408 EDWFNDRPMMEYTL
+408 ENWFNDRPMMEYTL
-422 SYDKYFGSKDNS
+422 SYDKYFGTKDNS
-434 LKASVRYFQNSDTE
+434 LKASVRYFTNSDTE

-458 TEEDLNNNN
+458 TQEDMDLNI
-467 PFSSIKQ
+467 PSFSVNQ
-474 TTHTQ
+474 HTHAQ
-479 ENQQNLQATIDF
+479 ENQQNLQATVDF
-491 VHHYGLSTVE
+491 VHHYGFSVVE

-507 GRWINNNMMVT
+507 NQLINNNLMVT
-518 ENDSILTDYTHD
+518 ENDAVLTDYTHD

-536 VAALYG
+536 VAALYAI
-542 SYGREFGR
+542 YGREFGR
-550 FSGQVGLRGEFTL
+550 FSGQVGVRSEFTL
-563 IDTYLKGANPSQ
+563 IDTYLKDTEERNDQ
-575 GGNQQ
+575 K
-580 YFDIFPTGHL
+580 YFDFFPTGHL

-595 EIDQI
+595 EVDQI

-611 WYGQM
+611 WYHQM

-627 IRTGNPDLKP
+627 IRMGNPALKP

-647 LRFWDKGNINFTVYY
+647 LRFWDKGNINFTAYY
-662 RHSTDVIRNFTTVIG
+662 RHSTDVIRHFTTVVG

-688 ISDDYGIELVGSL
+688 ISDDYGLELVGSL

-725 DRHYT
+725 GRHYV

-741 AKFRVK
+741 AKFRFK
-747 NVCDFQITGRY
+747 KVCDFQITGRY

-764 PLGYRDANYW
+764 PLGYRDASYW

-780 RDVFNKNATIS
+780 KDVFNKNATIS

-797 FGSRQNGGESW
+797 FGSRQHGGESW

-820 STTSV
+820 STTTV

-833 NQQQKKRMP
+833 NQQQKRRMP
-842 SNGDGGGDAYES
+842 QPPSGGGGDGYEG
-854 GEGMEY
+854 GEGMEMY

>member
-1 MLKVQKTS
+1 
-9 FLTYFIIFIMK
+9 MK
-20 KLSLLTLF
+20 KITSLFILLTLLVSSY
-28 TLFISFNIHA
+28 TINATEIEA
-38 VELFDN
+38 PAE
-44 TPFDAEIKGLVIDYE
+44 PEIKGKIIDME
-59 TDSPLEYAT
+59 TDGPLEYAT
-68 VSLFRL
+68 VSLFNS
-74 QDSTLVSGVIT
+74 QDSTLVTGVIT
-85 DMQGAFSLKT
+85 DSKGNFSLKAK
-95 IPGKYYVLI
+95 PGKYYVVL
-104 QFMGYKDEVI
+104 QFIGYESK
-114 NVTINNPRELIN
+114 TININ
-126 LGKIIMKPDSALLDE
+126 LKNNISLGDIVLRPDSALLEE
-141 VEIVAE
+141 VEVVAE
-147 KSTMSMTL
+147 KSTMTMTL

-209 LAGTSTQDA
+209 LAGVSTQDA

-257 RKGFNASVDLRG
+257 RKGLNASVDLRG

-289 LGASFNYR
+289 LGASVNYR

-319 TITEYYEDVL
+319 TLTEYYNGDYDY
-329 FDPILGNHDDAEQIT
+329 DPTIENHDDATQIT
-344 EQYTYRNRNR
+344 EQLTYRNRNR
-354 KGHNIR
+354 KGHNVR

-373 TFSTMY
+373 TFSTMF
-379 RQSKGHNTPAVTYID
+379 RQSKGHNLPSVTYID
-394 NFPFEGLQNFSKRT
+394 NFPFENIQNFSRRT
-408 EDWFNDRPMMEYTL
+408 ENWYNDRPMMEYTL

-434 LKASVRYFQNSDTE
+434 LKASVRYFNNSDTE

-458 TEEDLNNNN
+458 TQDDMDNDIPSL
-467 PFSSIKQ
+467 SINQ
-474 TTHTQ
+474 HTQTQ
-479 ENQQNLQATIDF
+479 ENQENLQATVDF
-491 VHHYGLSTVE
+491 VHRYGFSVVE

-518 ENDSILTDYTHD
+518 ENGITLEDYTHD

-542 SYGREFGR
+542 SFGREFGR
-550 FSGQVGLRGEFTL
+550 FSGQIGMRYEFTL
-563 IDTYLKGANPSQ
+563 IDTYLKGTNS
-575 GGNQQ
+575 GNNQN
-580 YFDIFPTGHL
+580 YHDIFPTGHL

-595 EIDQI
+595 EVDQI

-627 IRTGNPDLKP
+627 IRTGNPELKP
-637 IYTDS
+637 VYTDS
-642 YEMSY
+642 YEFSY
-647 LRFWDKGNINFTVYY
+647 LRFWEKGNINFTTYY
-662 RHSTDVIRNFTTVIG
+662 RHSTDVIRQFTTVI
-677 DVSYSRPENFG
+677 DDISYSRPENFG
-688 ISDDYGIELVGSL
+688 ISDDYGVELVASL
-701 DIFKWWNLNGS
+701 DIFKWWNINGS

-725 DRHYT
+725 NRHYT

-741 AKFRVK
+741 TKFRIK
-747 NVCDFQITGRY
+747 NVCDLQITGRY

-797 FGSRQNGGESW
+797 FGSRQHGGESW

-833 NQQQKKRMP
+833 NQQQNKRRMP
-842 SNGDGGGDAYES
+842 SYSSGDVDSYE
-854 GEGMEY
+854 GEMEY

>member
-1 MLKVQKTS
+1 
-9 FLTYFIIFIMK
+9 MK
-20 KLSLLTLF
+20 KITSLLLLF
-28 TLFISFNIHA
+28 SLIITNNIFA
-38 VELFDN
+38 SDIENVAPSEK
-44 TPFDAEIKGLVIDYE
+44 EIKGVVIDTE
-59 TDSPLEYAT
+59 TGGPLEYAT
-68 VSLFRL
+68 VSLFNS
-74 QDSTLVSGVIT
+74 QDSTLVAGVIT
-85 DMQGAFSLKT
+85 DVKGAFSIKT
-95 IPGKYYVLI
+95 KPGKYYVVV
-104 QFMGYKDEVI
+104 QFMGYET
-114 NVTINNPRELIN
+114 NTINLNVKDN
-126 LGKIIMKPDSALLDE
+126 VSLGKIFMRPDSEMLEE

-209 LAGTSTQDA
+209 LAGVSTQDA

-257 RKGFNASVDLRG
+257 RKGLNASVDLRG

-289 LGASFNYR
+289 LGASINYR

-319 TITEYYEDVL
+319 TKTEYYNGDYDY
-329 FDPILGNHDDAEQIT
+329 DPTIENHDDATQIT
-344 EQYTYRNRNR
+344 EQFTYRDRNR
-354 KGHNIR
+354 KGHNVR

-373 TFSTMY
+373 TFSTMF
-379 RQSKGHNTPAVTYID
+379 RQSKGYNLPSVTYID
-394 NFPFEGLQNFSKRT
+394 NFPFENMLNFSRRT
-408 EDWFNDRPMMEYTL
+408 ENWYNDRPMMEYTL

-434 LKASVRYFQNSDTE
+434 LKASVRYFNNSDTE

-458 TEEDLNNNN
+458 TEDSLSENL
-467 PFSSIKQ
+467 PFFSINQ
-474 TTHTQ
+474 HTQ
-479 ENQQNLQATIDF
+479 AEENQENLQATVDF
-491 VHHYGLSTVE
+491 THRYGFSVVE

-507 GRWINNNMMVT
+507 GRWINNNLLVT
-518 ENDSILTDYTHD
+518 ENGITLEDYTHD

-550 FSGQVGLRGEFTL
+550 FSGQLGLRTELTY
-563 IDTYLKGANPSQ
+563 IDAYLKNAEDRNDP
-575 GGNQQ
+575 QQ
-580 YFDIFPTGHL
+580 YLDFFPTGHL
-590 NYSLT
+590 NFKLT

-637 IYTDS
+637 VYTDS

-647 LRFWDKGNINFTVYY
+647 LRFWEKGNINFTAYY
-662 RHSTDVIRNFTTVIG
+662 RHSTDVIRQFTTVID

-688 ISDDYGIELVGSL
+688 ISDDYGLELVGSL
-701 DIFKWWNLNGS
+701 DIFKWWNINGS
-712 INFFKSNTVGDWN
+712 INFFKSVTVGDWN
-725 DRHYT
+725 DRHYV
-730 TDSYNTFARLV
+730 TDSYNTFARV
-741 AKFRVK
+741 VTKFRVK
-747 NVCDFQITGRY
+747 NICDLQLTGRY

-797 FGSRQNGGESW
+797 FGSRQHGGESW

-833 NQQQKKRMP
+833 NQQQNKRRMP
-842 SNGDGGGDAYES
+842 SSPSGDGDSYE
-854 GEGMEY
+854 GEMEY

>member
-1 MLKVQKTS
+1 
-9 FLTYFIIFIMK
+9 MK
-20 KLSLLTLF
+20 KLSLVLIL
-28 TLFISFNIHA
+28 LISFILPINIVA
-38 VELFDN
+38 SE
-44 TPFDAEIKGLVIDYE
+44 TGTMSEGGEIKGKVIDTE
-59 TDSPLEYAT
+59 TDEPLEYAT
-68 VSLFRL
+68 VSLFHS
-74 QDSTLVSGVIT
+74 QDSTLVTGVIT
-85 DMQGAFSLKT
+85 DSKGLFSLKAK
-95 IPGKYYVLI
+95 PGKYYVVV
-104 QFMGYKDEVI
+104 QFMGYKDKTL
-114 NVTINNPRELIN
+114 NVNIKDNKTVVS
-126 LGKIIMKPDSALLDE
+126 LGEILMNTDAALLDE

-175 VLDNIPSVNVDVE
+175 VLDNIPSVNVDVD

-218 LRSLQADMIEKIEVV
+218 LRSLQADMIERIEVV

-269 GFPVQWGEKF
+269 GFPVKWGEKF
-279 FKEDFPFQTG
+279 FKENFPFQTG
-289 LGASFNYR
+289 IGASLNYR

-311 RDDISDGY
+311 RDDISEGY
-319 TITEYYEDVL
+319 SITEYYGDL
-329 FDPILGNHDDAEQIT
+329 IYDPILANHDDAEQIT
-344 EQYTYRNRNR
+344 EQLTYRNRNR

-360 GGFDYYFTDNDIL
+360 GGFDYYFTDDDIL
-373 TFSTMY
+373 TFSAMY
-379 RQSKGHNTPAVTYID
+379 RQSDGHNTPAVTYID
-394 NFPFEGLQNFSKRT
+394 KFPFQGINNYSLRT
-408 EDWFNDRPMMEYTL
+408 EDWFNERPMMEYTL

-434 LKASVRYFQNSDTE
+434 LKASVRYFTNSDTE

-467 PFSSIKQ
+467 PFYSINQ
-474 TTHTQ
+474 HTYAQ
-479 ENQQNLQATIDF
+479 ENQQNLQATVDY
-491 VHHYGLSTVE
+491 VRHYGLSVIE
-501 LGGKYT
+501 FGGKYT

-518 ENDSILTDYTHD
+518 ENDSILEDYTHD

-563 IDTYLKGANPSQ
+563 IDTYLTGTNS
-575 GGNQQ
+575 GSNQR
-580 YFDIFPTGHL
+580 YLNVFPTGHL

-595 EIDQI
+595 EVDQI

-616 APFHSFNDDRN
+616 APFSSFNDDRN

-637 IYTDS
+637 IFTDS
-642 YEMSY
+642 YEFSY
-647 LRFWDKGNINFTVYY
+647 LRFWERGNINFTAYY
-662 RHSTDVIRNFTTVIG
+662 RHSTDVIRNFTTVVG
-677 DVSYSRPENFG
+677 DISISRPENFG

-701 DIFKWWNLNGS
+701 DIFKWWNVNGS

-725 DRHYT
+725 GRHYT
-730 TDSYNTFARLV
+730 TDSYNTFARIV
-741 AKFRVK
+741 TKFRLK
-747 NVCDFQITGRY
+747 NICDFQISGRY

-764 PLGYRDANYW
+764 PLGYREANYW

-797 FGSRQNGGESW
+797 FGSRQHGGESW
-808 GDNFWQYSESTW
+808 GDNFWQYSESSW

-833 NQQQKKRMP
+833 NQQQNNKRRMQQ
-842 SNGDGGGDAYES
+842 NGGDSYES
-854 GEGMEY
+854 EGGEMEY

>member
-1 MLKVQKTS
+1 
-9 FLTYFIIFIMK
+9 MK
-20 KLSLLTLF
+20 KITSLFLLLALLTL
-28 TLFISFNIHA
+28 SYNIFATEVVSHA
-38 VELFDN
+38 E
-44 TPFDAEIKGLVIDYE
+44 PEIKGKVIDIE
-59 TDSPLEYAT
+59 TDGPLEYAT
-68 VSLFRL
+68 VSLFSS
-74 QDSTLVSGVIT
+74 QDSTLVTGVIT
-85 DMQGAFSLKT
+85 DMKGEFSLKT
-95 IPGKYYVLI
+95 KPGKYYVVI
-104 QFMGYKDEVI
+104 QFMGYEPK
-114 NVTINNPRELIN
+114 TININ
-126 LGKIIMKPDSALLDE
+126 LKEKVNLGNIIMRPDSALLEE
-141 VEIVAE
+141 VEVVAE

-209 LAGTSTQDA
+209 LAGVSTQDA

-279 FKEDFPFQTG
+279 IKEDFPFQTG
-289 LGASFNYR
+289 IGTSFNYR

-319 TITEYYEDVL
+319 TMTEYFEDCMY
-329 FDPILGNHDDAEQIT
+329 DPTLKNHDDATQIT
-344 EQYTYRNRNR
+344 EQLTYRNRNR

-379 RQSKGHNTPAVTYID
+379 RQSKGHNTPSVTYID
-394 NFPFEGLQNFSKRT
+394 NFPYVGLQNFSRRT
-408 EDWFNDRPMMEYTL
+408 ENWFNDRPMMEYTL
-422 SYDKYFGSKDNS
+422 SYDKYFGTKDNS
-434 LKASVRYFQNSDTE
+434 LKASVRYFTNSDTE

-458 TEEDLNNNN
+458 TQEDMDLNI
-467 PFSSIKQ
+467 PSFSVNQ
-474 TTHTQ
+474 HTHAQ
-479 ENQQNLQATIDF
+479 ENQQNLQATVDF
-491 VHHYGLSTVE
+491 VHHYGFSVVE

-507 GRWINNNMMVT
+507 NQLINNNLMVT
-518 ENDSILTDYTHD
+518 ENDAVLTDYTHD

-536 VAALYG
+536 VAALYAI
-542 SYGREFGR
+542 YGREFGR
-550 FSGQVGLRGEFTL
+550 FSGQVGVRSEFTL
-563 IDTYLKGANPSQ
+563 IDTYLKDTEERNDQ
-575 GGNQQ
+575 K
-580 YFDIFPTGHL
+580 YFDFFPTGHL

-595 EIDQI
+595 EVDQI

-611 WYGQM
+611 WYHQM

-627 IRTGNPDLKP
+627 IRMGNPALKP

-647 LRFWDKGNINFTVYY
+647 LRFWDKGNINFTAYY
-662 RHSTDVIRNFTTVIG
+662 RHSTDVIRHFTTVVG

-688 ISDDYGIELVGSL
+688 ISDDYGLELVGSL

-725 DRHYT
+725 GRHYV

-741 AKFRVK
+741 AKFRFK
-747 NVCDFQITGRY
+747 KVCDFQITGRY

-780 RDVFNKNATIS
+780 RDVLNRNATIS

-797 FGSRQNGGESW
+797 FGSRQHGGESW

-820 STTSV
+820 STTTV

-833 NQQQKKRMP
+833 NQQQKRRMP
-842 SNGDGGGDAYES
+842 QPPSGGGGDGYEG
-854 GEGMEY
+854 GEGMEMY

>member
-1 MLKVQKTS
+1 
-9 FLTYFIIFIMK
+9 MK
-20 KLSLLTLF
+20 KLSLVLIL
-28 TLFISFNIHA
+28 LISFILPINIVA
-38 VELFDN
+38 SE
-44 TPFDAEIKGLVIDYE
+44 TGTMSEGGEIKGKVIDTE
-59 TDSPLEYAT
+59 TDEPLEYAT
-68 VSLFRL
+68 VSLFHS
-74 QDSTLVSGVIT
+74 QDSTLVTGVIT
-85 DMQGAFSLKT
+85 DSKGLFSLKAK
-95 IPGKYYVLI
+95 PGKYYVVV
-104 QFMGYKDEVI
+104 QFMGYKDKTL
-114 NVTINNPRELIN
+114 NVNIKDNKTVVS
-126 LGKIIMKPDSALLDE
+126 LGEILMNTDAALLDE

-175 VLDNIPSVNVDVE
+175 VLDNIPSVNVDVD

-218 LRSLQADMIEKIEVV
+218 LRSLQADMIERIEVV

-269 GFPVQWGEKF
+269 GFPVKWGEKF

-289 LGASFNYR
+289 IGASLNYR

-311 RDDISDGY
+311 RDDISEGY
-319 TITEYYEDVL
+319 SITEYYGDL
-329 FDPILGNHDDAEQIT
+329 IYDPILANHDDAEQIT
-344 EQYTYRNRNR
+344 EQLTYRNRNR

-360 GGFDYYFTDNDIL
+360 GGFDYYFTDDDIL
-373 TFSTMY
+373 TFSAMY
-379 RQSKGHNTPAVTYID
+379 RQSDGHNTPAVTYID
-394 NFPFEGLQNFSKRT
+394 KFPFQGINNYSLRT
-408 EDWFNDRPMMEYTL
+408 EDWFNERPMMEYTL

-434 LKASVRYFQNSDTE
+434 LKASVRYFTNSDTE

-467 PFSSIKQ
+467 PFYSINQ
-474 TTHTQ
+474 HTYAQ
-479 ENQQNLQATIDF
+479 ENQQNLQATVDY
-491 VHHYGLSTVE
+491 VRHYGLSVIE
-501 LGGKYT
+501 FGGKYT

-518 ENDSILTDYTHD
+518 ENDSILEDYTHD

-563 IDTYLKGANPSQ
+563 IDTYLTGSNS
-575 GGNQQ
+575 GSNQK
-580 YFDIFPTGHL
+580 YLNVFPTGHL

-595 EIDQI
+595 EVDQI

-616 APFHSFNDDRN
+616 APFSSFNDDRN

-637 IYTDS
+637 IFTDS
-642 YEMSY
+642 YEFSY
-647 LRFWDKGNINFTVYY
+647 LRFWERGNINFTAYY
-662 RHSTDVIRNFTTVIG
+662 RHSTDVIRNFTTVVG
-677 DVSYSRPENFG
+677 DISISRPENFG

-701 DIFKWWNLNGS
+701 DIFKWWNVNGS

-725 DRHYT
+725 GRHYT
-730 TDSYNTFARLV
+730 TDSYNTFARIV
-741 AKFRVK
+741 TKFRLK
-747 NVCDFQITGRY
+747 NICDFQISGRY

-764 PLGYRDANYW
+764 PLGYREANYW

-797 FGSRQNGGESW
+797 FGSRQHGGESW
-808 GDNFWQYSESTW
+808 GDNFWQYSESSW

-833 NQQQKKRMP
+833 NQQQNNKRRMQQ
-842 SNGDGGGDAYES
+842 NGGDSYES
-854 GEGMEY
+854 EGGEMEY

>member
-1 MLKVQKTS
+1 
-9 FLTYFIIFIMK
+9 MK
-20 KLSLLTLF
+20 KITSLFILLTL
-28 TLFISFNIHA
+28 LISSYTINATEIEA
-38 VELFDN
+38 PAE
-44 TPFDAEIKGLVIDYE
+44 PEIKGKIIDME
-59 TDSPLEYAT
+59 TDGPLEYAT
-68 VSLFRL
+68 VSLFNS
-74 QDSTLVSGVIT
+74 QDSTLVTGVIT
-85 DMQGAFSLKT
+85 DSKGNFSLKAK
-95 IPGKYYVLI
+95 PGKYYVVL
-104 QFMGYKDEVI
+104 QFIGYESK
-114 NVTINNPRELIN
+114 TININ
-126 LGKIIMKPDSALLDE
+126 LKNNISLGDIVLRPDSALLEE
-141 VEIVAE
+141 VEVVAE
-147 KSTMSMTL
+147 KSTMTMTL

-209 LAGTSTQDA
+209 LAGVSTQDA

-257 RKGFNASVDLRG
+257 RKGLNASVDLRG

-289 LGASFNYR
+289 LGASVNYR

-319 TITEYYEDVL
+319 TLTKYFNGDYDY
-329 FDPILGNHDDAEQIT
+329 DPTIENHDDATQIT
-344 EQYTYRNRNR
+344 EQLTYRNRNR
-354 KGHNIR
+354 KGHNVR

-373 TFSTMY
+373 TFSTMF
-379 RQSKGHNTPAVTYID
+379 RQSKGHNTPSVTYID
-394 NFPFEGLQNFSKRT
+394 NFPFENIQNFSRRT
-408 EDWFNDRPMMEYTL
+408 ENWYNDRPMMEYTL

-434 LKASVRYFQNSDTE
+434 LKASVRYFNNSDTE

-458 TEEDLNNNN
+458 TQDDMDNDIPSL
-467 PFSSIKQ
+467 SINQ
-474 TTHTQ
+474 HTQTQ
-479 ENQQNLQATIDF
+479 ENQENLQATVDF
-491 VHHYGLSTVE
+491 VHRYGFSVVE

-518 ENDSILTDYTHD
+518 ENGITLEDYTHD

-550 FSGQVGLRGEFTL
+550 FSGQIGMRYEFTL
-563 IDTYLKGANPSQ
+563 IDTYLKGTNS
-575 GGNQQ
+575 GNNQN
-580 YFDIFPTGHL
+580 YHDIFPTGHL

-595 EIDQI
+595 EVDQI

-627 IRTGNPDLKP
+627 IRTGNPELKP
-637 IYTDS
+637 VYTDS
-642 YEMSY
+642 YEFSY
-647 LRFWDKGNINFTVYY
+647 LRFWEKGNINFTTYY
-662 RHSTDVIRNFTTVIG
+662 RHSTDVIRQFTTVI
-677 DVSYSRPENFG
+677 DDISYSRPENFG
-688 ISDDYGIELVGSL
+688 ISDDYGVELVASL
-701 DIFKWWNLNGS
+701 DIFKWWNINGS

-725 DRHYT
+725 NRHYT

-741 AKFRVK
+741 TKFRIK
-747 NVCDFQITGRY
+747 NVCDLQITGRY

-797 FGSRQNGGESW
+797 FGSRQHGGESW

-833 NQQQKKRMP
+833 NQQQNKRRMP
-842 SNGDGGGDAYES
+842 SSPSSDVDSYE
-854 GEGMEY
+854 GEMEY

>member
-1 MLKVQKTS
+1 
-9 FLTYFIIFIMK
+9 MK
-20 KLSLLTLF
+20 KITSLFLLLALLTL
-28 TLFISFNIHA
+28 SYNIFATEVVSHA
-38 VELFDN
+38 E
-44 TPFDAEIKGLVIDYE
+44 PEIKGKVIDVE
-59 TDSPLEYAT
+59 TDGPLEYAT
-68 VSLFRL
+68 VSLFSS
-74 QDSTLVSGVIT
+74 QDSTLVTGVIT
-85 DMQGAFSLKT
+85 DMKGEFSLKT
-95 IPGKYYVLI
+95 KPGKYYVVI
-104 QFMGYKDEVI
+104 QFMGYEPK
-114 NVTINNPRELIN
+114 TININ
-126 LGKIIMKPDSALLDE
+126 LKEKVNLGNIIMRPDSALLEE
-141 VEIVAE
+141 VEVVAE
-147 KSTMSMTL
+147 KSTMTMTL

-209 LAGTSTQDA
+209 LAGVSTQDA

-279 FKEDFPFQTG
+279 IKEDFPFQTG
-289 LGASFNYR
+289 VGTSFNYR

-319 TITEYYEDVL
+319 TMTEYFEDCIY
-329 FDPILGNHDDAEQIT
+329 DPTLKNHDDATQIT
-344 EQYTYRNRNR
+344 EQLTYRNRNR
-354 KGHNIR
+354 KGHNLR
-360 GGFDYYFTDNDIL
+360 GGFDYYFTDDDIL

-379 RQSKGHNTPAVTYID
+379 RQSKGHNTPSVTYID
-394 NFPFEGLQNFSKRT
+394 NFPYAGLQNFSRRT
-408 EDWFNDRPMMEYTL
+408 ENWFNDRPMMEYTL
-422 SYDKYFGSKDNS
+422 SYDKYFGTKDNS
-434 LKASVRYFQNSDTE
+434 LKASVRYFTNSDTE

-458 TEEDLNNNN
+458 TQEDMDLNI
-467 PFSSIKQ
+467 PSFSINQ
-474 TTHTQ
+474 HTHAQ
-479 ENQQNLQATIDF
+479 ENQQNLQATVDF
-491 VHHYGLSTVE
+491 VHHYGFSVVE

-507 GRWINNNMMVT
+507 NQLINNNLMVT
-518 ENDSILTDYTHD
+518 ENDIILTDYTHD

-536 VAALYG
+536 VAALYAI
-542 SYGREFGR
+542 YGREFGR
-550 FSGQVGLRGEFTL
+550 FSGQVGLRSELTI
-563 IDTYLKGANPSQ
+563 IDTYLKDTEERNDQ
-575 GGNQQ
+575 K
-580 YFDIFPTGHL
+580 YFDFFPTGHL

-595 EIDQI
+595 EVDQI

-611 WYGQM
+611 WYHQM

-627 IRTGNPDLKP
+627 IRMGNPALKP

-647 LRFWDKGNINFTVYY
+647 LRFWDKGNINFTAYY
-662 RHSTDVIRNFTTVIG
+662 RHSTDVIRHFTTVVG

-688 ISDDYGIELVGSL
+688 ISDDYGLELVGSL

-725 DRHYT
+725 GRHYV

-741 AKFRVK
+741 AKFRFK
-747 NVCDFQITGRY
+747 KVCDFQITGRY

-780 RDVFNKNATIS
+780 RDILNRNATIS

-797 FGSRQNGGESW
+797 FGSRQHGGESW

-833 NQQQKKRMP
+833 NQQQKRRMP
-842 SNGDGGGDAYES
+842 QPSSGGGDSYEG
-854 GEGMEY
+854 GEGMEMY

>member
-1 MLKVQKTS
+1 
-9 FLTYFIIFIMK
+9 MK
-20 KLSLLTLF
+20 KITSLFILLTL
-28 TLFISFNIHA
+28 LISSYTINATEIEA
-38 VELFDN
+38 PAE
-44 TPFDAEIKGLVIDYE
+44 PEIKGKVIDME
-59 TDSPLEYAT
+59 TDGPLEYAT
-68 VSLFRL
+68 VSLFNS
-74 QDSTLVSGVIT
+74 QDSTLVTGVIT
-85 DMQGAFSLKT
+85 DSKGNFSLKAK
-95 IPGKYYVLI
+95 PGKYYVVL
-104 QFMGYKDEVI
+104 QFIGYESK
-114 NVTINNPRELIN
+114 TININ
-126 LGKIIMKPDSALLDE
+126 LKNNISLGDIVLRPDSALLEE
-141 VEIVAE
+141 VEVVAE
-147 KSTMSMTL
+147 KSTMTMTL

-209 LAGTSTQDA
+209 LAGVSTQDA

-257 RKGFNASVDLRG
+257 RKGLNASVDLRG

-289 LGASFNYR
+289 LGASVNYR

-319 TITEYYEDVL
+319 TLTEYYNGDYDY
-329 FDPILGNHDDAEQIT
+329 DPTIENHDDATQVT
-344 EQYTYRNRNR
+344 EQLTYRNRNR
-354 KGHNIR
+354 KGHNVR

-373 TFSTMY
+373 TFSTMF
-379 RQSKGHNTPAVTYID
+379 RQSKGHNLPSVTYID
-394 NFPFEGLQNFSKRT
+394 NFPFENIQNFSRRT
-408 EDWFNDRPMMEYTL
+408 ENWYNDRPMMEYTL

-434 LKASVRYFQNSDTE
+434 LKASVRYFNNSDTE

-458 TEEDLNNNN
+458 TQDDMDNDIPSL
-467 PFSSIKQ
+467 SINQ
-474 TTHTQ
+474 HTQTQ
-479 ENQQNLQATIDF
+479 ENQENLQATLDF
-491 VHHYGLSTVE
+491 VHRYGFSVVE

-518 ENDSILTDYTHD
+518 ENGITLEDYTHD

-550 FSGQVGLRGEFTL
+550 FSGQIGMRYEFTL
-563 IDTYLKGANPSQ
+563 IDTYLKGTNSAN
-575 GGNQQ
+575 NQN
-580 YFDIFPTGHL
+580 YHDIFPTGHL

-595 EIDQI
+595 EVDQI

-627 IRTGNPDLKP
+627 IRTGNPELKP
-637 IYTDS
+637 VYTDS
-642 YEMSY
+642 YEFSY
-647 LRFWDKGNINFTVYY
+647 LRFWEKGNINFTTYY
-662 RHSTDVIRNFTTVIG
+662 RHSTDVIRQFTTVI
-677 DVSYSRPENFG
+677 DDISYSRPENFG
-688 ISDDYGIELVGSL
+688 ISDDYGVELVASL
-701 DIFKWWNLNGS
+701 DIFKWWNINGS

-725 DRHYT
+725 NRHYT

-741 AKFRVK
+741 TKFRIK
-747 NVCDFQITGRY
+747 NVCDLQITGRY

-797 FGSRQNGGESW
+797 FGSRQHGGESW

-833 NQQQKKRMP
+833 NQQQNKRRMP
-842 SNGDGGGDAYES
+842 SSPSSDVDSYE
-854 GEGMEY
+854 GEMEY

>member
-1 MLKVQKTS
+1 
-9 FLTYFIIFIMK
+9 MK
-20 KLSLLTLF
+20 KITSLFLLLALLTL
-28 TLFISFNIHA
+28 SYNIFATEVVSHA
-38 VELFDN
+38 E
-44 TPFDAEIKGLVIDYE
+44 PEIKGKVIDVE
-59 TDSPLEYAT
+59 TDGPLEYAT
-68 VSLFRL
+68 VSLFSS
-74 QDSTLVSGVIT
+74 QDSTLVTGVIT
-85 DMQGAFSLKT
+85 DMKGEFSLKT
-95 IPGKYYVLI
+95 KPGKYYVVI
-104 QFMGYKDEVI
+104 QFMGYEPK
-114 NVTINNPRELIN
+114 TININ
-126 LGKIIMKPDSALLDE
+126 LKEKVNLGNIIMRPDSALLEE
-141 VEIVAE
+141 VEVVAE

-209 LAGTSTQDA
+209 LAGVSTQDA

-279 FKEDFPFQTG
+279 IKEDFPFQTG
-289 LGASFNYR
+289 IGTSFNYR

-319 TITEYYEDVL
+319 TMTEYFEDCMY
-329 FDPILGNHDDAEQIT
+329 DPTLKNHDDATQIT
-344 EQYTYRNRNR
+344 EQLTYRNRNR

-379 RQSKGHNTPAVTYID
+379 RQSKGHNTPSVTYID
-394 NFPFEGLQNFSKRT
+394 NFPYAGLQNFSRRT
-408 EDWFNDRPMMEYTL
+408 ENWFNDRPMMEYTL
-422 SYDKYFGSKDNS
+422 SYDKYFGTKDNS
-434 LKASVRYFQNSDTE
+434 LKASVRYFTNSDTE

-458 TEEDLNNNN
+458 TQEDMDLNI
-467 PFSSIKQ
+467 PSFSVNQ
-474 TTHTQ
+474 HTHAQ
-479 ENQQNLQATIDF
+479 ENQQNLQATVDF
-491 VHHYGLSTVE
+491 VHHYGFSVVE
-501 LGGKYT
+501 FGGKYT
-507 GRWINNNMMVT
+507 NQLINNNLMVT
-518 ENDSILTDYTHD
+518 ENDAVLTDYTHD

-536 VAALYG
+536 VAAIYAI
-542 SYGREFGR
+542 YGREFGR
-550 FSGQVGLRGEFTL
+550 FSGQVGLRSEFTL
-563 IDTYLKGANPSQ
+563 IDTYLKDTEERNDQ
-575 GGNQQ
+575 K
-580 YFDIFPTGHL
+580 YFDFFPTGHL

-595 EIDQI
+595 EVDQI

-611 WYGQM
+611 WYHQM

-627 IRTGNPDLKP
+627 IRMGNPALKP

-647 LRFWDKGNINFTVYY
+647 LRFWDKGNINFTAYY
-662 RHSTDVIRNFTTVIG
+662 RHSTDVIRHFTTVVG

-688 ISDDYGIELVGSL
+688 ISDDYGLELVGSL

-725 DRHYT
+725 GRHYV

-741 AKFRVK
+741 AKFRFK
-747 NVCDFQITGRY
+747 KVCDFQITGRY

-780 RDVFNKNATIS
+780 RDILNRNATIS

-797 FGSRQNGGESW
+797 FGSRQHGGESW
-808 GDNFWQYSESTW
+808 GDNFWQYSESSW

-833 NQQQKKRMP
+833 NQQQKRRMP
-842 SNGDGGGDAYES
+842 QPPSGGGGDGYEG
-854 GEGMEY
+854 GEGMEMY

>member
-1 MLKVQKTS
+1 
-9 FLTYFIIFIMK
+9 MK
-20 KLSLLTLF
+20 KITSLFLLLALLTLSYDIF
-28 TLFISFNIHA
+28 ATEVVSHA
-38 VELFDN
+38 E
-44 TPFDAEIKGLVIDYE
+44 PEIKGKVIDVE
-59 TDSPLEYAT
+59 TDGPLEYAT
-68 VSLFRL
+68 VSLFSS
-74 QDSTLVSGVIT
+74 QDSTLVTGVIT
-85 DMQGAFSLKT
+85 DMKGEFSLKT
-95 IPGKYYVLI
+95 KPGKYYVVI
-104 QFMGYKDEVI
+104 QFMGYEPK
-114 NVTINNPRELIN
+114 TININ
-126 LGKIIMKPDSALLDE
+126 LKDKVNLGNIIMRPDSALLEE
-141 VEIVAE
+141 VEVVAE
-147 KSTMSMTL
+147 KSTMTMTL

-209 LAGTSTQDA
+209 LAGVSTQDA

-279 FKEDFPFQTG
+279 IKEDFPFQTG
-289 LGASFNYR
+289 IGTSFNYR

-319 TITEYYEDVL
+319 TMTEYFEDCMY
-329 FDPILGNHDDAEQIT
+329 DPTLKNHDDATQIT
-344 EQYTYRNRNR
+344 EQLTYRNRNR

-379 RQSKGHNTPAVTYID
+379 RQSKGHNTPSVTYID
-394 NFPFEGLQNFSKRT
+394 NFPFAGLQNFSRRT
-408 EDWFNDRPMMEYTL
+408 ENWFNDRPMMEYTL
-422 SYDKYFGSKDNS
+422 SYDKYFGTKDNS
-434 LKASVRYFQNSDTE
+434 LKASVRYFTNSDTE

-458 TEEDLNNNN
+458 TQEDMDLNI
-467 PFSSIKQ
+467 PSFSVNQ
-474 TTHTQ
+474 HTHAQ
-479 ENQQNLQATIDF
+479 ENQQNLQATVDF
-491 VHHYGLSTVE
+491 VHHYGFSVVE

-507 GRWINNNMMVT
+507 NQLINNNLMVT
-518 ENDSILTDYTHD
+518 ENDAVLTDYTHD

-536 VAALYG
+536 VAALYAI
-542 SYGREFGR
+542 YGREFGR
-550 FSGQVGLRGEFTL
+550 FSGQVGVRSEFTL
-563 IDTYLKGANPSQ
+563 IDTYLKDTEERNDQ
-575 GGNQQ
+575 K
-580 YFDIFPTGHL
+580 YFDFFPTGHL

-595 EIDQI
+595 EVDQI

-611 WYGQM
+611 WYHQM

-627 IRTGNPDLKP
+627 IRMGNPALKP

-647 LRFWDKGNINFTVYY
+647 LRFWDKGNINFTAYY
-662 RHSTDVIRNFTTVIG
+662 RHSTDVIRHFTTVIG

-688 ISDDYGIELVGSL
+688 ISDDYGLELVGSL

-725 DRHYT
+725 GRHYV

-741 AKFRVK
+741 AKFRFK
-747 NVCDFQITGRY
+747 KVCDFQITGRY

-764 PLGYRDANYW
+764 PLGYRDASYW

-780 RDVFNKNATIS
+780 KDVFNKNATIS

-797 FGSRQNGGESW
+797 FGSRQHGGESW

-820 STTSV
+820 STTTV

-833 NQQQKKRMP
+833 NQQQKRRMP
-842 SNGDGGGDAYES
+842 QPPSGGGGDGYEG
-854 GEGMEY
+854 GEGMEMY

>member
-1 MLKVQKTS
+1 MKKTTS
-9 FLTYFIIFIMK
+9 LFLLILSIIFSIDINA
-20 KLSLLTLF
+20 S
-28 TLFISFNIHA
+28 
-38 VELFDN
+38 ELN
-44 TPFDAEIKGLVIDYE
+44 TNSPVDAEIKGFVIDNE
-59 TDSPLEYAT
+59 TDGPLEYAT
-68 VSLFRL
+68 VSLFNS
-74 QDSTLVSGVIT
+74 QDSTLVAGVIT

-95 IPGKYYVLI
+95 KPGKYYIVV
-104 QFMGYKDEVI
+104 QFMGYQTKTI
-114 NVTINNPRELIN
+114 NVNINNVRDVVS
-126 LGKIIMKPDSALLDE
+126 LGRIIMHPDSALLDE

-147 KSTMSMTL
+147 RSTMSMTL

-195 DSGVQILVDGKVSG
+195 DDGVQILIDGKVSG
-209 LAGTSTQDA
+209 LAGVSTQDA
-218 LRSLQADMIEKIEVV
+218 LRSLQADMIERVEVV

-269 GFPVQWGEKF
+269 GFPIQWGEKF

-289 LGASFNYR
+289 LGASLNYR
-297 FKKFNVFAN
+297 LKRFNIFAN

-319 TITEYYEDVL
+319 NITEYYNGDYGY
-329 FDPILGNHDDAEQIT
+329 DPILGNHDDATQIT
-344 EQYTYRNRNR
+344 EQSTYRGRNR
-354 KGHNIR
+354 KGHTLR
-360 GGFDYYFTDNDIL
+360 GGFDYYFSDDDIL
-373 TFSTMY
+373 TFSTMF
-379 RQSKGHNTPAVTYID
+379 RQSDGHNTPSVTYID
-394 NFPFEGLQNFSKRT
+394 KFPFEGLSNFSRRT
-408 EDWFNDRPMMEYTL
+408 EDWYNERPMMEYTL

-434 LKASVRYFQNSDTE
+434 LKASVRYFTNSDRE
-448 WSDIVDAEFL
+448 WSDIVDSEFL
-458 TEEDLNNNN
+458 TQEDMDNNIPSYTLNQN
-467 PFSSIKQ
+467 
-474 TTHTQ
+474 TMAE
-479 ENQQNLQATIDF
+479 ENQQNLQATVDF
-491 VHHYGLSTVE
+491 VHHYGLSVVE

-507 GRWINNNMMVT
+507 NRLINNNMIV
-518 ENDSILTDYTHD
+518 EEEGVVLEDYTHN

-536 VAALYG
+536 VAALYAI
-542 SYGREFGR
+542 YGRELGR
-550 FSGQVGLRGEFTL
+550 FSGQLGLRSEFTL
-563 IDTYLKGANPSQ
+563 IDTYLHGTDNR
-575 GGNQQ
+575 NDQQ
-580 YFDIFPTGHL
+580 YLDFFPTGHL

-595 EIDQI
+595 EIDQV

-616 APFHSFNDDRN
+616 APFSSFNDDRN
-627 IRTGNPDLKP
+627 IRTGNPALKP
-637 IYTDS
+637 VYTDS
-642 YEMSY
+642 YEISY
-647 LRFWDKGNINFTVYY
+647 LRFWEKGNLNFTAYY
-662 RHSTDVIRNFTTVIG
+662 RHSTDVIRHFTTVVG

-688 ISDDYGIELVGSL
+688 ISDDYGLELVGSL
-701 DIFKWWNLNGS
+701 DVFKWWNLNGS

-725 DRHYT
+725 NRHYV

-741 AKFRVK
+741 CKFRVK
-747 NVCDFQITGRY
+747 KVCDFQITGRY

-780 RDVFNKNATIS
+780 RDVFNKKGTVS

-797 FGSRQNGGESW
+797 FGSRQHGGESW
-808 GDNFWQYSESTW
+808 GDNFWQYSESSW

-833 NQQQKKRMP
+833 NQQQHKKRMP
-842 SNGDGGGDAYES
+842 SGGGGTDSFEGGDGGE
-854 GEGMEY
+854 MEY

>member
-1 MLKVQKTS
+1 
-9 FLTYFIIFIMK
+9 MK
-20 KLSLLTLF
+20 KITSLFLLLALLTL
-28 TLFISFNIHA
+28 SYNIFATEVVSHA
-38 VELFDN
+38 E
-44 TPFDAEIKGLVIDYE
+44 PEIKGKVIDIE
-59 TDSPLEYAT
+59 TDGPLEYAT
-68 VSLFRL
+68 VSLFSS
-74 QDSTLVSGVIT
+74 QDSTLVTGVIT
-85 DMQGAFSLKT
+85 DMKGEFSLKT
-95 IPGKYYVLI
+95 KPGKYYVVI
-104 QFMGYKDEVI
+104 QFMGYEPK
-114 NVTINNPRELIN
+114 TININ
-126 LGKIIMKPDSALLDE
+126 LKEKVNLGNIIMRPDSALLEE
-141 VEIVAE
+141 VEVVAE

-209 LAGTSTQDA
+209 LAGVSTQDA

-279 FKEDFPFQTG
+279 IKEDFPFQTG
-289 LGASFNYR
+289 IGTSFNYR

-319 TITEYYEDVL
+319 TMTEYFEDCMY
-329 FDPILGNHDDAEQIT
+329 DPTLKNHDDATQIT
-344 EQYTYRNRNR
+344 EQLTYRNRNR

-379 RQSKGHNTPAVTYID
+379 RQSKGHNTPSVTYID
-394 NFPFEGLQNFSKRT
+394 NFPYAGLQNFSRRT
-408 EDWFNDRPMMEYTL
+408 ENWFNDRPMMEYTL
-422 SYDKYFGSKDNS
+422 SYDKYFGTKDNS
-434 LKASVRYFQNSDTE
+434 LKASVRYFTNSDTE

-458 TEEDLNNNN
+458 TQEDMDLNI
-467 PFSSIKQ
+467 PSFSVNQ
-474 TTHTQ
+474 HTHAQ
-479 ENQQNLQATIDF
+479 ENQQNLQATVDF
-491 VHHYGLSTVE
+491 VHHYGFSVVE
-501 LGGKYT
+501 FGGKYT
-507 GRWINNNMMVT
+507 NQLINNNLMVT
-518 ENDSILTDYTHD
+518 ENDAVLTDYTHD

-536 VAALYG
+536 VAAIYAI
-542 SYGREFGR
+542 YGREFGR
-550 FSGQVGLRGEFTL
+550 FSGQVGVRSEFTL
-563 IDTYLKGANPSQ
+563 IDTYLKDTEERNDQ
-575 GGNQQ
+575 K
-580 YFDIFPTGHL
+580 YFDFFPTGHL

-595 EIDQI
+595 EVDQI

-611 WYGQM
+611 WYHQM

-627 IRTGNPDLKP
+627 IRMGNPALKP

-647 LRFWDKGNINFTVYY
+647 LRFWDKGNINFTAYY
-662 RHSTDVIRNFTTVIG
+662 RHSTDVIRHFTTVVG

-688 ISDDYGIELVGSL
+688 ISDDYGLELVGSL

-725 DRHYT
+725 GRHYV

-741 AKFRVK
+741 AKFRFK
-747 NVCDFQITGRY
+747 KVCDFQITGRY

-780 RDVFNKNATIS
+780 RDVLNRNATIS

-797 FGSRQNGGESW
+797 FGSRQHGGESW

-820 STTSV
+820 STTTV

-833 NQQQKKRMP
+833 NQQQKRRMP
-842 SNGDGGGDAYES
+842 QPPSGGGGDGYEG
-854 GEGMEY
+854 GEGMEMY

>member
-1 MLKVQKTS
+1 
-9 FLTYFIIFIMK
+9 MK
-20 KLSLLTLF
+20 KITSLFLL
-28 TLFISFNIHA
+28 LILLISSYTINATEIEA
-38 VELFDN
+38 PAE
-44 TPFDAEIKGLVIDYE
+44 PEIKGKIIDME
-59 TDSPLEYAT
+59 TDGPLEYAT
-68 VSLFRL
+68 VSLFDS
-74 QDSTLVSGVIT
+74 QDSTLVTGVIT
-85 DMQGAFSLKT
+85 DSKGNFSLKAK
-95 IPGKYYVLI
+95 PGKYYVVL
-104 QFMGYKDEVI
+104 QFIGYESK
-114 NVTINNPRELIN
+114 TININ
-126 LGKIIMKPDSALLDE
+126 LKNNISLGDIVLRPDSALLEE
-141 VEIVAE
+141 VEVVAE
-147 KSTMSMTL
+147 KSTMTMTL

-209 LAGTSTQDA
+209 LAGVSTQDA

-289 LGASFNYR
+289 LGASVNYR

-319 TITEYYEDVL
+319 TLTEYYNGDYDY
-329 FDPILGNHDDAEQIT
+329 DPTIENHDDATQIT
-344 EQYTYRNRNR
+344 EQFTYRNRNH
-354 KGHNIR
+354 KGHNVR

-373 TFSTMY
+373 TFSTMF
-379 RQSKGHNTPAVTYID
+379 RQSKGHNLPSVTYID
-394 NFPFEGLQNFSKRT
+394 NFPFENIQNFSRRT
-408 EDWFNDRPMMEYTL
+408 ENWYNDRPMMEYTL

-434 LKASVRYFQNSDTE
+434 LKASVRYFNNSDTE

-458 TEEDLNNNN
+458 TQDDMDNDIPSL
-467 PFSSIKQ
+467 SINQ
-474 TTHTQ
+474 HTQTQ
-479 ENQQNLQATIDF
+479 ENQENLQATVDF
-491 VHHYGLSTVE
+491 VHRYGFSVVE

-518 ENDSILTDYTHD
+518 ENGITLEDYTHD

-550 FSGQVGLRGEFTL
+550 FSGQIGMRYEFTL
-563 IDTYLKGANPSQ
+563 IDTYLKGTNSAN
-575 GGNQQ
+575 NQN
-580 YFDIFPTGHL
+580 YHDIFPTGHL

-595 EIDQI
+595 EVDQI

-627 IRTGNPDLKP
+627 IRTGNPELKP
-637 IYTDS
+637 VYTDS
-642 YEMSY
+642 YEFSY
-647 LRFWDKGNINFTVYY
+647 LRFWEKGNINFTTYY
-662 RHSTDVIRNFTTVIG
+662 RHSTDVIRQFTTVI
-677 DVSYSRPENFG
+677 DDISYSRPENFG
-688 ISDDYGIELVGSL
+688 ISDDYGVELVASL
-701 DIFKWWNLNGS
+701 DIFKWWNINGS

-725 DRHYT
+725 NRHYT

-741 AKFRVK
+741 TKFRIK
-747 NVCDFQITGRY
+747 NVCDLQITGRY

-797 FGSRQNGGESW
+797 FGSRQHGGESW

-833 NQQQKKRMP
+833 NQQQNKRRMP
-842 SNGDGGGDAYES
+842 SSPSSDGDSYE
-854 GEGMEY
+854 GEMEY

>member
-1 MLKVQKTS
+1 
-9 FLTYFIIFIMK
+9 MK
-20 KLSLLTLF
+20 KLSLVLIL
-28 TLFISFNIHA
+28 LISFILPINIVA
-38 VELFDN
+38 SE
-44 TPFDAEIKGLVIDYE
+44 TGTMSEGGEIKGKVIDTE
-59 TDSPLEYAT
+59 TDEPLEYAT
-68 VSLFRL
+68 VSLFHS
-74 QDSTLVSGVIT
+74 QDSTLVTGVIT
-85 DMQGAFSLKT
+85 DSKGLFSLKAK
-95 IPGKYYVLI
+95 PGKYYVVV
-104 QFMGYKDEVI
+104 QFMGYKDKTL
-114 NVTINNPRELIN
+114 NVNIKDNKTVVS
-126 LGKIIMKPDSALLDE
+126 LGEILMNTDAALLDE

-175 VLDNIPSVNVDVE
+175 VLDNIPSVNVDVD

-218 LRSLQADMIEKIEVV
+218 LRSLQADMIERIEVV

-289 LGASFNYR
+289 IGASLNYR

-311 RDDISDGY
+311 RDDISEGY
-319 TITEYYEDVL
+319 SITEYYGDL
-329 FDPILGNHDDAEQIT
+329 IYDPILANHDDAEQIT
-344 EQYTYRNRNR
+344 EQLTYRNRNR

-360 GGFDYYFTDNDIL
+360 GGFDYYFTDDDIL
-373 TFSTMY
+373 TFSAMY
-379 RQSKGHNTPAVTYID
+379 RQSDGHNTPAVTYID
-394 NFPFEGLQNFSKRT
+394 KFPFQGINNYSLRT
-408 EDWFNDRPMMEYTL
+408 EDWFNERPMMEYTL

-434 LKASVRYFQNSDTE
+434 LKASVRYFTNSDTE

-467 PFSSIKQ
+467 PFYSINQ
-474 TTHTQ
+474 HTYAQ
-479 ENQQNLQATIDF
+479 ENQQNLQATVDY
-491 VHHYGLSTVE
+491 VRHYGLSVIE
-501 LGGKYT
+501 FGGKYT

-518 ENDSILTDYTHD
+518 ENDSILEDYTHD

-563 IDTYLKGANPSQ
+563 IDTYLTGSNS
-575 GGNQQ
+575 GSNQK
-580 YFDIFPTGHL
+580 YLNVFPTGHL

-595 EIDQI
+595 EVDQI

-616 APFHSFNDDRN
+616 APFSSFNDDRN

-637 IYTDS
+637 IFTDS
-642 YEMSY
+642 YEFSY
-647 LRFWDKGNINFTVYY
+647 LRFWERGNINFTAYY
-662 RHSTDVIRNFTTVIG
+662 RHSTDVIRNFTTVVG
-677 DVSYSRPENFG
+677 DISISRPENFG

-701 DIFKWWNLNGS
+701 DIFKWWNVNGS

-725 DRHYT
+725 GRHYT
-730 TDSYNTFARLV
+730 TDSYNTFARIV
-741 AKFRVK
+741 TKFRLK
-747 NVCDFQITGRY
+747 NICDFQISGRY

-764 PLGYRDANYW
+764 PLGYREANYW

-797 FGSRQNGGESW
+797 FGSRQHGGESW
-808 GDNFWQYSESTW
+808 GDNFWQYSESSW

-833 NQQQKKRMP
+833 NQQQNNKRRMQQ
-842 SNGDGGGDAYES
+842 NGGDSYES
-854 GEGMEY
+854 EGGEMEY

>member
-1 MLKVQKTS
+1 
-9 FLTYFIIFIMK
+9 MK
-20 KLSLLTLF
+20 KITSLFILLTL
-28 TLFISFNIHA
+28 LISSYTINATEIEA
-38 VELFDN
+38 PAE
-44 TPFDAEIKGLVIDYE
+44 PEIKGKIIDME
-59 TDSPLEYAT
+59 TDGPLEYAT
-68 VSLFRL
+68 VSLFNS
-74 QDSTLVSGVIT
+74 QDSTLVTGVIT
-85 DMQGAFSLKT
+85 DSKGNFSLKAK
-95 IPGKYYVLI
+95 PGKYYVVL
-104 QFMGYKDEVI
+104 QFIGYESK
-114 NVTINNPRELIN
+114 TININ
-126 LGKIIMKPDSALLDE
+126 LKNNISLGDIVLRPDSALLEE
-141 VEIVAE
+141 VEVVAE
-147 KSTMSMTL
+147 KSTMTMTL

-209 LAGTSTQDA
+209 LAGVSTQDA

-257 RKGFNASVDLRG
+257 RKGLNASVDLRG

-289 LGASFNYR
+289 LGASVNYR

-319 TITEYYEDVL
+319 TLTEYYNGDYDY
-329 FDPILGNHDDAEQIT
+329 DPTIENHDDATQIT
-344 EQYTYRNRNR
+344 EQLTYRNRNR
-354 KGHNIR
+354 KGHNVR

-373 TFSTMY
+373 TFSTMF
-379 RQSKGHNTPAVTYID
+379 RQSKGHNLPSVTYID
-394 NFPFEGLQNFSKRT
+394 NFPFENIQNFSRRT
-408 EDWFNDRPMMEYTL
+408 ENWYNDRPMMEYTL

-434 LKASVRYFQNSDTE
+434 LKASVRYFNNSDTE

-458 TEEDLNNNN
+458 TQDDMDNDIPSL
-467 PFSSIKQ
+467 SINQ
-474 TTHTQ
+474 HTQTQ
-479 ENQQNLQATIDF
+479 ENQENLQATVDF
-491 VHHYGLSTVE
+491 VHRYGFSVVE

-518 ENDSILTDYTHD
+518 ENGITLEDYTHD

-550 FSGQVGLRGEFTL
+550 FSGQIGMRYEFTL
-563 IDTYLKGANPSQ
+563 IDTYLKGTNS
-575 GGNQQ
+575 GNNQN
-580 YFDIFPTGHL
+580 YHDIFPTGHL

-595 EIDQI
+595 EVDQI

-627 IRTGNPDLKP
+627 IRTGNPELKP
-637 IYTDS
+637 VYTDS
-642 YEMSY
+642 YEFSY
-647 LRFWDKGNINFTVYY
+647 LRFWEKGNINFTTYY
-662 RHSTDVIRNFTTVIG
+662 RHSTDVIRQFTTVI
-677 DVSYSRPENFG
+677 DDISYSRPENFG
-688 ISDDYGIELVGSL
+688 ISDDYGVELVASL
-701 DIFKWWNLNGS
+701 DIFKWWNINGS

-725 DRHYT
+725 NRHYT

-741 AKFRVK
+741 TKFRIK
-747 NVCDFQITGRY
+747 NVCDLQITGRY

-797 FGSRQNGGESW
+797 FGSRQHGGESW

-833 NQQQKKRMP
+833 NQRQNKRRMP
-842 SNGDGGGDAYES
+842 SSLSGDGDSYE
-854 GEGMEY
+854 GEMEY

>member
-1 MLKVQKTS
+1 
-9 FLTYFIIFIMK
+9 MK
-20 KLSLLTLF
+20 KITSLFLLLALLTL
-28 TLFISFNIHA
+28 SYNIFATEVVSHA
-38 VELFDN
+38 E
-44 TPFDAEIKGLVIDYE
+44 PEIKGKVIDIE
-59 TDSPLEYAT
+59 TDGPLEYAT
-68 VSLFRL
+68 VSLFSS
-74 QDSTLVSGVIT
+74 QDSTLVTGVIT
-85 DMQGAFSLKT
+85 DMKGEFSLKT
-95 IPGKYYVLI
+95 KPGKYYVVI
-104 QFMGYKDEVI
+104 QFMGYEPK
-114 NVTINNPRELIN
+114 TININ
-126 LGKIIMKPDSALLDE
+126 LKEKVNLGNIVMRPDSALLEE
-141 VEIVAE
+141 VEVVAE
-147 KSTMSMTL
+147 KSTMTMTL

-209 LAGTSTQDA
+209 LAGVSTQDA

-279 FKEDFPFQTG
+279 IKEDFPFQTG
-289 LGASFNYR
+289 VGTSFNYR

-319 TITEYYEDVL
+319 TMTEYFEDCIY
-329 FDPILGNHDDAEQIT
+329 DPTLKNHDDATQIT
-344 EQYTYRNRNR
+344 EQLAYRNRNR
-354 KGHNIR
+354 KGHNLR
-360 GGFDYYFTDNDIL
+360 GGFDYYFTDDDIL

-379 RQSKGHNTPAVTYID
+379 RQSKGHNTPSVTYID
-394 NFPFEGLQNFSKRT
+394 NFPFDGLQNFSRRT
-408 EDWFNDRPMMEYTL
+408 ENWFNDRPMMEYTL
-422 SYDKYFGSKDNS
+422 SYDKYFGTKDNS
-434 LKASVRYFQNSDTE
+434 LKASVRYFTNSDTE

-458 TEEDLNNNN
+458 TQEDMDLNI
-467 PFSSIKQ
+467 PSFSINQ
-474 TTHTQ
+474 HTHAQ
-479 ENQQNLQATIDF
+479 ENQQNLQATVDF
-491 VHHYGLSTVE
+491 VHHYGFSVVE

-507 GRWINNNMMVT
+507 NQLINNNLLVT
-518 ENDSILTDYTHD
+518 ENDAVLTDYTHD

-536 VAALYG
+536 VAALYAI
-542 SYGREFGR
+542 YGREFGR
-550 FSGQVGLRGEFTL
+550 FSGQVGLRSELTI
-563 IDTYLKGANPSQ
+563 IDTYLKDTEERNDQ
-575 GGNQQ
+575 K
-580 YFDIFPTGHL
+580 YFDFFPTGHL

-595 EIDQI
+595 EVDQI

-611 WYGQM
+611 WYHQM

-627 IRTGNPDLKP
+627 IRMGNPALKP

-647 LRFWDKGNINFTVYY
+647 LRFWDKGNINFTAYY
-662 RHSTDVIRNFTTVIG
+662 RHSTDVIRHFTTVVG

-688 ISDDYGIELVGSL
+688 ISDDYGLELVGSL

-725 DRHYT
+725 GRHYV

-741 AKFRVK
+741 AKFRFK
-747 NVCDFQITGRY
+747 KVCDFQITGRY

-780 RDVFNKNATIS
+780 RDILNRNATIS

-797 FGSRQNGGESW
+797 FGSRQHGGESW
-808 GDNFWQYSESTW
+808 GDNFWQYSESSW

-833 NQQQKKRMP
+833 NQQQKRRMP
-842 SNGDGGGDAYES
+842 QPSSGGGDSYEG
-854 GEGMEY
+854 GEGMEMY

>member
-1 MLKVQKTS
+1 
-9 FLTYFIIFIMK
+9 MK
-20 KLSLLTLF
+20 KITSLFVLLLSLIITN
-28 TLFISFNIHA
+28 NIIA
-38 VELFDN
+38 SEIENIVPN
-44 TPFDAEIKGLVIDYE
+44 VAEIKGVIIDTE
-59 TDSPLEYAT
+59 TGGPLEYAT
-68 VSLFRL
+68 VSLFNS
-74 QDSTLVSGVIT
+74 QDSTLVAGVIT
-85 DMQGAFSLKT
+85 DMKGAFSLTTK
-95 IPGKYYVLI
+95 PGKYYVVI
-104 QFMGYKDEVI
+104 QFMGYETK
-114 NVTINNPRELIN
+114 TINLNVKEN
-126 LGKIIMKPDSALLDE
+126 VSLGKVFMRPDSEMLEE

-147 KSTMSMTL
+147 RSTMSMTL

-209 LAGTSTQDA
+209 LAGVSTQDA

-289 LGASFNYR
+289 VGASLNYR

-319 TITEYYEDVL
+319 TKTEYFNGDYGY
-329 FDPILGNHDDAEQIT
+329 DPLLENHDDATQIT
-344 EQYTYRNRNR
+344 EQFTYRDRNH
-354 KGHNIR
+354 KGHNVR
-360 GGFDYYFTDNDIL
+360 GGFDYYFTDNNIL
-373 TFSTMY
+373 TFSTMF
-379 RQSKGHNTPAVTYID
+379 RQSKGYNTPSVTYID
-394 NFPFEGLQNFSKRT
+394 NFPFDGLQNFSRRT
-408 EDWFNDRPMMEYTL
+408 EEWYNDRPMMEYTL

-434 LKASVRYFQNSDTE
+434 LKASVRYFSNSDTE
-448 WSDIVDAEFL
+448 WSDIVDAEFS
-458 TEEDLNNNN
+458 TEDSLNNNI
-467 PFSSIKQ
+467 PFFSINQ
-474 TTHTQ
+474 YT
-479 ENQQNLQATIDF
+479 EAEERQQNLQATVDF

-501 LGGKYT
+501 LGAKYT
-507 GRWINNNMMVT
+507 NRLINNNMMVT
-518 ENDSILTDYTHD
+518 ENGDTLMDYTHD
-530 FDYNQQ
+530 FNYNQQ

-550 FSGQVGLRGEFTL
+550 FSGQLGLRTEFTY
-563 IDTYLKGANPSQ
+563 IDAYLKNTAERNEP
-575 GGNQQ
+575 QQ
-580 YFDIFPTGHL
+580 YLDVFPTGHL
-590 NYSLT
+590 NFKLT
-595 EIDQI
+595 EIDQL

-637 IYTDS
+637 VYTDS

-647 LRFWDKGNINFTVYY
+647 LRFWERGNINFTAYY
-662 RHSTDVIRNFTTVIG
+662 RHSTDVIRQFVTVI
-677 DVSYSRPENFG
+677 DDISYSRPENFG
-688 ISDDYGIELVGSL
+688 ISDDYGLELVGSL
-701 DIFKWWNLNGS
+701 DIFKWWNVNGS

-725 DRHYT
+725 GKHYT
-730 TDSYNTFARLV
+730 TESYNTFARLV
-741 AKFRVK
+741 TKFRIK
-747 NVCDFQITGRY
+747 NVCDLQLTGRY

-797 FGSRQNGGESW
+797 FGSRQHGGESW

-842 SNGDGGGDAYES
+842 MNNGGGDAYEG
-854 GEGMEY
+854 GEGGEMEY

>member
-1 MLKVQKTS
+1 
-9 FLTYFIIFIMK
+9 MK
-20 KLSLLTLF
+20 KITSLFLLLALLTL
-28 TLFISFNIHA
+28 SYNIFATEVVSHA
-38 VELFDN
+38 E
-44 TPFDAEIKGLVIDYE
+44 PEIKGKVIDIE
-59 TDSPLEYAT
+59 TDGPLEYAT
-68 VSLFRL
+68 VSLFSS
-74 QDSTLVSGVIT
+74 QDSTLVTGVIT
-85 DMQGAFSLKT
+85 DMKGEFSLKT
-95 IPGKYYVLI
+95 KPGKYYVVI
-104 QFMGYKDEVI
+104 QFMGYEPK
-114 NVTINNPRELIN
+114 TININ
-126 LGKIIMKPDSALLDE
+126 LKEKVNLGNIVMRPDSALLEE
-141 VEIVAE
+141 VEVVAE
-147 KSTMSMTL
+147 KSTMTMTL

-209 LAGTSTQDA
+209 LAGVSTQDA

-279 FKEDFPFQTG
+279 IKEDFPFQTG
-289 LGASFNYR
+289 VGTSFNYR

-319 TITEYYEDVL
+319 TMTEYFEDCM
-329 FDPILGNHDDAEQIT
+329 FDPTLKNHDDATQIT
-344 EQYTYRNRNR
+344 EQLTYRNRNR

-360 GGFDYYFTDNDIL
+360 GGFDYYFTDDDIL

-379 RQSKGHNTPAVTYID
+379 RQSKGHNTPSVTYID
-394 NFPFEGLQNFSKRT
+394 NFPFDGLQNFSRRT
-408 EDWFNDRPMMEYTL
+408 ENWFNDRPMMEYTL
-422 SYDKYFGSKDNS
+422 SYDKYFGTKDNS
-434 LKASVRYFQNSDTE
+434 LKASVRYFTNSDTE

-458 TEEDLNNNN
+458 TQEDMDLNI
-467 PFSSIKQ
+467 PSFSVNQ
-474 TTHTQ
+474 HTHAQ
-479 ENQQNLQATIDF
+479 ENQQNLQATVDF
-491 VHHYGLSTVE
+491 VHHYGFSVVE

-507 GRWINNNMMVT
+507 NQLINNNLLVT
-518 ENDSILTDYTHD
+518 ENDAVLTDYTHD

-536 VAALYG
+536 VAALYAI
-542 SYGREFGR
+542 YGREFGR
-550 FSGQVGLRGEFTL
+550 FSGQVGLRSEFTL
-563 IDTYLKGANPSQ
+563 IDTYLKDTEERNDQ
-575 GGNQQ
+575 K
-580 YFDIFPTGHL
+580 YFDFFPTGHL

-595 EIDQI
+595 EVDQI

-611 WYGQM
+611 WYHQM

-627 IRTGNPDLKP
+627 IRMGNPALKP

-647 LRFWDKGNINFTVYY
+647 LRFWDKGNINFTAYY
-662 RHSTDVIRNFTTVIG
+662 RHSTDVIRHFTTVVG

-688 ISDDYGIELVGSL
+688 ISDDYGLELVGSL

-725 DRHYT
+725 GRHYV

-741 AKFRVK
+741 AKFRFK
-747 NVCDFQITGRY
+747 KVCDFQITGRY

-780 RDVFNKNATIS
+780 RDILNRNATIS

-797 FGSRQNGGESW
+797 FGSRQHGGESW

-833 NQQQKKRMP
+833 NQQQKRRMP
-842 SNGDGGGDAYES
+842 QAPSSGGGDSYEG
-854 GEGMEY
+854 GEGMEMY

>member
-1 MLKVQKTS
+1 
-9 FLTYFIIFIMK
+9 MK
-20 KLSLLTLF
+20 KITSLFLLLALLTL
-28 TLFISFNIHA
+28 SYNIFATEVVSHA
-38 VELFDN
+38 E
-44 TPFDAEIKGLVIDYE
+44 PEIKGKVIDVE
-59 TDSPLEYAT
+59 TDGPLEYAT
-68 VSLFRL
+68 VSLFSS
-74 QDSTLVSGVIT
+74 QDSTLVTGVIT
-85 DMQGAFSLKT
+85 DMKGEFSLKT
-95 IPGKYYVLI
+95 KPGKYYVVI
-104 QFMGYKDEVI
+104 QFMGYEPK
-114 NVTINNPRELIN
+114 TININ
-126 LGKIIMKPDSALLDE
+126 LKEKVNLGNIVMRPDSALLEE
-141 VEIVAE
+141 VEVVAE
-147 KSTMSMTL
+147 KSTMTMTL

-209 LAGTSTQDA
+209 LAGVSTQDA

-279 FKEDFPFQTG
+279 IKEDFPFQTG
-289 LGASFNYR
+289 VGTSFNYR

-319 TITEYYEDVL
+319 TMTEYFEDCM
-329 FDPILGNHDDAEQIT
+329 FDPTLKNHDDATQIT
-344 EQYTYRNRNR
+344 EQLTYRNRNR
-354 KGHNIR
+354 KGHNLR
-360 GGFDYYFTDNDIL
+360 GGFDYYFTDDDIL

-379 RQSKGHNTPAVTYID
+379 RQSKGHNTPSVTYID
-394 NFPFEGLQNFSKRT
+394 NFPFDGLQNFSRRT
-408 EDWFNDRPMMEYTL
+408 ENWFNDRPMMEYTL
-422 SYDKYFGSKDNS
+422 SYDKYFGTKDNS
-434 LKASVRYFQNSDTE
+434 LKASVRYFTNSDTE

-458 TEEDLNNNN
+458 TQEDMDLNI
-467 PFSSIKQ
+467 PSFSVNQ
-474 TTHTQ
+474 HTHAQ
-479 ENQQNLQATIDF
+479 ENQQNLQATVDF
-491 VHHYGLSTVE
+491 VHHYGFSVVE

-507 GRWINNNMMVT
+507 NQLINNNLLVT
-518 ENDSILTDYTHD
+518 ENDAVLTDYTHD

-536 VAALYG
+536 VAALYAI
-542 SYGREFGR
+542 YGREFGR
-550 FSGQVGLRGEFTL
+550 FSGQVGLRSEFTL
-563 IDTYLKGANPSQ
+563 IDTYLKDTEERNDQ
-575 GGNQQ
+575 K
-580 YFDIFPTGHL
+580 YFDFFPTGHL

-595 EIDQI
+595 EVDQI

-611 WYGQM
+611 WYHQM

-627 IRTGNPDLKP
+627 IRMGNPALKP

-647 LRFWDKGNINFTVYY
+647 LRFWDKGNINFTAYY
-662 RHSTDVIRNFTTVIG
+662 RHSTDVIRHFTTVVG

-688 ISDDYGIELVGSL
+688 ISDDYGLELVGSL

-725 DRHYT
+725 GRHYV

-741 AKFRVK
+741 AKFRFK
-747 NVCDFQITGRY
+747 KVCDFQITGRY

-780 RDVFNKNATIS
+780 RDILNRNATIS

-797 FGSRQNGGESW
+797 FGSRQHGGESW

-833 NQQQKKRMP
+833 NQQQKRRMP
-842 SNGDGGGDAYES
+842 QAPSSGGGDSYEG
-854 GEGMEY
+854 GEGMEMY

>member
-1 MLKVQKTS
+1 
-9 FLTYFIIFIMK
+9 MK
-20 KLSLLTLF
+20 KITSLFLLLALLTL
-28 TLFISFNIHA
+28 SYNIFATEVVSHA
-38 VELFDN
+38 E
-44 TPFDAEIKGLVIDYE
+44 PEIKGKVIDVE
-59 TDSPLEYAT
+59 TDGPLEYAT
-68 VSLFRL
+68 VSLFSS
-74 QDSTLVSGVIT
+74 QDSTLVTGVIT
-85 DMQGAFSLKT
+85 DMKGEFSLKT
-95 IPGKYYVLI
+95 KPGKYYVVI
-104 QFMGYKDEVI
+104 QFMGYEPK
-114 NVTINNPRELIN
+114 TININ
-126 LGKIIMKPDSALLDE
+126 LKEKVNLGNIVMRPDSALLEE
-141 VEIVAE
+141 VEVVAE
-147 KSTMSMTL
+147 KSTMTMTL

-209 LAGTSTQDA
+209 LAGVSTQDA

-279 FKEDFPFQTG
+279 IKEDFPFQTG
-289 LGASFNYR
+289 VGTSFNYR

-319 TITEYYEDVL
+319 TMTEYFEDCM
-329 FDPILGNHDDAEQIT
+329 FDPTLKNHDDATQIT
-344 EQYTYRNRNR
+344 EQLTYRNRNR
-354 KGHNIR
+354 KGHNLR
-360 GGFDYYFTDNDIL
+360 GGFDYYFTDDDIL

-379 RQSKGHNTPAVTYID
+379 RQSKGHNTPSVTYID
-394 NFPFEGLQNFSKRT
+394 NFPFDGLQNFSKRT
-408 EDWFNDRPMMEYTL
+408 ENWFNDRPMMEYTL
-422 SYDKYFGSKDNS
+422 SYDKYFGTKDNS
-434 LKASVRYFQNSDTE
+434 LKASVRYFTNSDTE

-458 TEEDLNNNN
+458 TQEDMDLNI
-467 PFSSIKQ
+467 PSFSVNQ
-474 TTHTQ
+474 RTHAQ
-479 ENQQNLQATIDF
+479 ENQQNLQATVDF
-491 VHHYGLSTVE
+491 VHHYGFSVVE

-507 GRWINNNMMVT
+507 NQLINNNLLVT
-518 ENDSILTDYTHD
+518 ENDAVLTDYTHD

-536 VAALYG
+536 VAALYAI
-542 SYGREFGR
+542 YGREFGR
-550 FSGQVGLRGEFTL
+550 FSGQVGLRSELTI
-563 IDTYLKGANPSQ
+563 IDTYLKDTEERNDQ
-575 GGNQQ
+575 K
-580 YFDIFPTGHL
+580 YFDFFPTGHL

-595 EIDQI
+595 EVDQI

-611 WYGQM
+611 WYHQM

-627 IRTGNPDLKP
+627 IRMGNPALKP

-647 LRFWDKGNINFTVYY
+647 LRFWDKGNINFTAYY
-662 RHSTDVIRNFTTVIG
+662 RHSTDVIRHFTTVVG

-688 ISDDYGIELVGSL
+688 ISDDYGLELVGSL

-725 DRHYT
+725 GRHYV

-741 AKFRVK
+741 AKFRFK
-747 NVCDFQITGRY
+747 KVCDFQITGRY

-780 RDVFNKNATIS
+780 RDILNRNATIS

-797 FGSRQNGGESW
+797 FGSRQHGGESW

-833 NQQQKKRMP
+833 NQQQKRRMP
-842 SNGDGGGDAYES
+842 QAPSSGGGDSYEG
-854 GEGMEY
+854 GEGMEMY